1 MGTRCARC
9 CLGTAWPQVLPVLRQ
24 RAGPRG
30 GGGDL
35 PGFKTGSSG
44 VPWRVPQGCLACS
57 ARPSACGC
65 PRTGCG
71 GLQGARLLGRARWG
85 WVRAPLPPCLLG
97 APLLCRL
104 RAVMDKGKLTPG
116 GSCFSSWTAVPAAV
130 PLALKGKRSA
140 RPRASS
146 GQELGVLEQGRAWR
160 GQAGLVLSRAAT
172 GAGMIWGRSATLGAA
187 FALRGDSCA
196 FCCLAG
202 PQSKVS
208 RCQPNE
214 HNCLGTELCIH
225 MSKLCNGLH
234 DCFDGSDEGP
244 HCREQLANCT
254 ALACQHHC
262 VPTLSGPACYCNNS
276 FQLAEDRRSCKDFD
290 ECTVYGT
297 CSQTCTNTE
306 GSYTCSCVEGYLL
319 QPDNRSCK
327 AKNEPVD
334 RPPVLLIA
342 NSQNILATYL
352 SGAPVPNITP
362 TSAKQTTAMDFNY
375 VEDTVCWVHVGDSAS
390 QTILKCAKIPNL
402 KGFVEERSINI
413 SLSLHHVEQMAIDW
427 LTGNFYFV
435 DDIDDRIF
443 VCNKNGV
450 TCVTLLDLELYNPK
464 GIALDP
470 AMGKVFFTD
479 YGQIPKVERCD
490 MDGQN
495 RTKLVDSKIV
505 FPHGITLDLVNRLV
519 YWADAYLDYIEV
531 VDYEGKNRHTI
542 IQGILIE
549 HLYGLTVFENYLYAT
564 NSDNANAQQKTSVI
578 RVNRFN
584 STEYQVV
591 TRVDK
596 GGALHIYHQRRQ
608 PTVRSH
614 ACEPDQFGKPGGCS
628 DICLLGNSHK
638 TRTCRCRSGFSLGSD
653 GKSCKKPEHELFLV
667 YGKGRPGI
675 IRGMDMGAKV
685 PDEHMIPIE
694 NLMNPRALDFHAE
707 TGFIYFADTTSYLIG
722 RQKIDG
728 TERETILKDGIH
740 NVEGIAVDWMGNNLY
755 WTDDGP
761 KKTISVARL
770 EKAAQTRK
778 TLIEGKMT
786 HPRAIVVDPLNG
798 WMYWTDWEEDPKDSK
813 RGKIERA
820 WMDGS
825 NRNVFITSKTVLWPN
840 GLSLDIPAKILYWVD
855 AFYDRIEMVYLNGT
869 ERKIVYEGPELNH
882 AFGLCHYS
890 SFLFW
895 TEYRSGSI
903 YRLDQAS
910 KVVSLLRNERPPI
923 FEIRMYDAQQQQVGS
938 NKCRVNNGGCS
949 SLCLATPRG
958 RQCACAEDQILG
970 VDSVTC
976 QANPSYIPPPQCQ
989 PGEFA
994 CKNNRCIQERW
1005 KCDGD
1010 NDCLD
1015 NSDEAPEL
1023 CHQHT
1028 CPSDRFK
1035 CKNNRC
1041 IPNRWLCDGD
1051 NDCGNNEDE
1060 SNSTCSA
1067 RTCSPNQ
1074 FSCASGRCIPI
1085 SWTCDLDDDCGDR
1098 SDESASCAYPT
1109 CFPLTQF
1116 TCNNGR
1122 CININWRCDNDND
1135 CGDNSDEAGC
1145 SHSCSSNQFKCNS
1158 GRCIPV
1164 HWTCDGDNDCGD
1176 YSDETHANCTNQATR
1191 PPGGCHTDEFQC
1203 RLDGLCIP
1211 MRWRC
1216 DGDTDCMDSS
1226 DEKNC
1231 EGVTHVCDPNV
1242 KFGCK
1247 DSARCISKAWVCDGD
1262 SDCEDNSD
1270 EENCESLVCKPPS
1283 HTCANN
1289 TSICLPPEK
1298 LCDGSDDCGDGSDEG
1313 ELCDQCSLNNGG
1325 CSHNCTVAPGE
1336 GIVCSCPLGMELG
1349 ADNKTCQI
1357 QSYCAKHLKCSQKC
1371 EQDKYNVKCSCY
1383 EGWMLEPDGESCRSL
1398 DPFKPFIIFS
1408 NRHEIRRIDLHRG
1421 DYSVLVPGL
1430 RNTIA
1435 LDFHLNQSSLYWTDV
1450 VEDKIYRGKLL
1461 ENGALTSFEVVIQ
1474 YGLATPEGLAVDWIA
1489 GNIYWVESNLDQIEV
1504 AKLDGTMRTTLL
1516 AGDIE
1521 HPRAIAL
1528 DPRYGIL
1535 FWTDWDASLP
1545 RIEAASMSGAGRR
1558 TIHKETGSG
1567 GWPNGLTVDY
1577 LEKRILW
1584 IDARSDAIYSALYD
1598 GTGHIEVLRGH
1609 EYLSHPFAVTL
1620 YGGEV
1625 YWTDWRT
1632 NTLAKANKWTGH
1644 NVTVVQR
1651 TNTQPF
1657 DLQVYHPSRQPLAPN
1672 PCEANGGKGP
1682 CSHLCLINY
1691 NRTLSCACP
1700 HLMKL
1705 DKDNMT
1711 CYEFKKFLL
1720 YARQME
1726 IRGVDIDNPYY
1737 NYIISFTVP
1746 DIDNV
1751 TVVDYDALEQRIY
1764 WSDVRTQ
1771 TIKRAFINGTGV
1783 ETVVSADLPN
1793 AHGLSVD
1800 WISRNLFW
1808 TSYDANK
1815 KQINVAR
1822 LDGSFKNAVIQG
1834 LDKPHC
1840 LVVHPLRGKL
1850 YWTDGDN
1857 ISVANM
1863 DGSNRTL
1870 LFTNQKGPVGLAID
1884 YPESK
1889 LYWISSGNGTINRC
1903 NLDGSNLEVI
1913 ESVKGQLSKATAL
1926 AIMGDKLWW
1935 ADQASERMGT
1945 CNKKDGTEV
1954 TVLRN
1959 STTLVM
1965 HMKVY
1970 DESIQ
1975 QAGTNPCSMNNGDC
1989 SQLCLPTSETSRS
2002 CMCTAGYSLKSGQ
2015 QSCEGV
2021 GSFLLYSVHEGIRGI
2036 PLDPNDKSDALVP
2049 VSGTSLAVGIDFHA
2063 ENDTIYW
2070 VDMGLST
2077 ISRAKRDQTWREDV
2091 VTNGIGRVEGIAVDW
2106 IAGNIYWTDQGFDV
2120 IEVAR
2125 LNGSFRYVV
2134 ISQGLDKPR
2143 AITVHPEK
2151 GYLFWTEWGQYPRI
2165 ERSRLDG
2172 TERMVLVNVSISWP
2186 NGISVDYEDGKLY
2199 WCDARTDKIE
2209 RIDLETGEN
2218 REVVLSSNNMDMFS
2232 VSVFE
2237 DYIYWS
2243 DRTHANGSIKRG
2255 SKDNATESVSL
2266 RTGIGVQLK
2275 DIKVFNRARQKG
2287 TNICAQNNGG
2297 CQQLCLFRGGGQRTC
2312 ACAHGMLSED
2322 GVSCRD
2328 YDGYLLYSERTILKS
2343 IHLSDENNLNA
2354 PIKPFEDAEHMKNV
2368 IALAFDYRYGSKGSN
2383 RIFYSDI
2390 HFGNIQQINDDGTG
2404 RKTIV
2409 ENVGSVEGLAYHR
2422 GWDTLY
2428 WTSYTTST
2436 ITRHTVDQS
2445 RLGAFERETVITM
2458 SGDDHPR
2465 AFVLDEC
2472 QNLMFWTNWNEQH
2485 PSIMRATLS
2494 GSNVLIIIDQD
2505 IRTPNGLAIDH
2516 RAEKIY
2522 FSDATLDKIERCE
2535 YDGSHRHVILKSEPV
2550 HPFGLAVYGDYIF
2563 WTDWVRR
2570 AVQRANK
2577 YVGTDMKLLRVD
2589 IPQQPMGII
2598 AVANDTDSCE
2608 LSPCRVNN
2616 SGCQDLCLLTPKGHV
2631 NCSCRGERVL
2641 QEDFTCKALN
2651 STCNMHDEFECGNGD
2666 CIDFSRTC
2674 DGVVHCKDKSDEKQ
2688 SYCSSRKC
2696 KKGYLHCMNG
2706 RCIASRY
2713 WCNGV
2718 DDCGDNS
2725 DEVPCNKTSCA
2736 ATEFRCRDGTCIGNS
2751 SRCNQF
2757 IDCEDASDEMNCT
2770 ATDCSGYF
2778 KLGVKGTTFQ
2788 KCEHTSLCYAPSWV
2802 CDGANDCG
2810 DYSDERNCPGGREP
2824 RCPANYFA
2832 CPSGRCIPMTWTC
2845 DKEDDCEN
2853 GEDETHCSERQD
2865 KFCYPVQFECNNHRC
2880 ISKLWVCDGADDCGD
2895 GSDEDSRCR
2904 LTTCSTGSFQCPGT
2918 YVCVP
2923 ERWLCDGDKDCAD
2936 GADETLAAGC
2946 LYNNTCDE
2954 REFMCGNRQCIPK
2967 HFVCD
2972 HDDDCGD
2979 GSDESPECEY
2989 PTCGPHEFRCANGR
3003 CLSNSQWECDG
3014 EFDCHDHSDEAPK
3027 NPRCS
3032 SPENKCNDSFF
3043 LCKNGKCIPEALLCD
3058 NNNDCAD
3065 GSDELNCFI
3074 NECLNKK
3081 MSGCS
3086 QECED
3091 LKIGYKCRCRPGFR
3105 LKDDGKTCID
3115 IDECSTT
3122 YPCSQKC
3129 INTLG
3134 SFKCLCIEGYKLKP
3148 DNPTSCKA
3156 VTDEEPFLIFANRY
3170 YLRKLNLDGSNYTL
3184 LKQGLNNAVAL
3195 DFDYR
3200 EQMIYWTDVTTQGSM
3215 IRRMHING
3223 SNVQVLHRTGLSNP
3237 DGLAVD
3243 WVGGNLYWCDKGR
3256 DTIEVSKL
3264 NGAYRTVLVNSGLRE
3279 PRALVV
3285 DVQNGYLY
3293 WTDWGDHSLIGKIG
3307 MDGTN
3312 RSVIVDTKITWP
3324 NGLTLDYIN
3333 SRIYWADARE
3343 DYIEFASLDGSNR
3356 HTVLS
3361 QDIPH
3366 IFALTLF
3373 EDFIYW
3379 TDWETKSINRAHK
3392 TTGANKTLLI
3402 STLHRPMDIH
3412 IYHPYR
3418 QPDVPN
3424 HPCKTNN
3431 AGCSN
3436 LCLLSPGGGH
3446 KCACPTNFY
3455 LGSDGKTC
3463 VSNCTASQFVCKND
3477 KCIPFW
3483 WKCDTEDDCGDRSDE
3498 PEDCPEFKCRPG
3510 QFQCSTGI
3518 CTNPA
3523 FICDGDNDCQDNSD
3537 EANCDIHVCLPS
3549 QFKCTNTNRCIPGI
3563 FRCNGQDNC
3572 GDGEDEKDCPE
3583 VTCAPNQ
3590 FQCAITKR
3598 CIPRVWVCDRDNDCV
3613 DGSDEPANCT
3623 QMTCGVDEFRCKDSG
3638 RCIPA
3643 RWKCDGEDDCG
3654 DGSDEPKE
3662 ECDERT
3668 CEPYQFRC
3676 KNNRCVPGRWQCD
3689 YDNDCGDNS
3698 DEESCTPRP
3707 CSESEFS
3714 CANGRC
3720 IAGRWK
3726 CDGDHDCADGS
3737 DEKDCTPRCEFDQF
3751 QCKNGHCI
3759 PMRWR
3764 CDADA
3769 DCMDGTDEE
3778 DCGTGVRTCPLDE
3791 FQCNNTLCKPLAWK
3805 CDGEDDCGDNSDEN
3819 PEECLKFQCP
3829 PNRPFRCKNDRV
3841 CLWIGR
3847 QCDGIDNCGDNTDEK
3862 DCESPTAK
3870 PKSCSQDKNE
3880 FLCENKK
3887 CISANLRCN
3896 FFDDCGDG
3904 SDEKSCSHD
3913 HKSYDCMT
3921 NTTMC
3926 GDEAQCIQSQPT
3938 SYCTCRRGFQKV
3950 PDKNS
3955 CQDVNEC
3962 LRFGTCSQL
3971 CNNTKGSHVCSCAK
3985 NFMKTD
3991 NMCKAEGSE
4000 HQILYIADDNKIRS
4014 MYPFNP
4020 NSAYEPAFQGD
4031 ENVRIDAMD
4040 IYVKG
4045 NKIYW
4050 TNWHTGRISY
4060 CELPASSA
4068 ASTASNRNRRQID
4081 GGVTHLNISGL
4092 KMPRGIAIDWV
4103 AGNIYWTDSGRDV
4116 IEVAQMKGENRKTL
4130 ISGMIDEPHA
4140 IVVDPLR
4147 GTMYWSDWGNHP
4159 KIETAAMDGT
4169 LRETLVQ
4176 DNIQWP
4182 TGLAV
4187 DYHNER
4193 LYWADAKLS
4202 VIGSI
4207 RLNGTDPV
4215 VAIDNKKGLSHP
4227 FSIDIFEDYIYGV
4240 TYINNRIFKIHKF
4253 GHKSV
4258 TNLTSGLN
4266 HATDVVLYHQY
4277 KQPEVTNPCDRKKC
4291 EWLCLLSPSGP
4302 VCTCPNGKRL
4312 DNGTCVVIPSP
4323 TASAVVPTTDTCDLV
4338 CLNGGSCFLNARKQA
4353 KCRCQPRY
4361 NGEKCQINQCW
4372 DYCQNGGMC
4381 AASPSGMPTCRC
4393 PTGFTGPR
4401 CNQQVCTDY
4410 CLNNGSCTVNQG
4422 NQPNCRCPPSFIG
4435 DRCQYRQCFDY
4446 CENEGVCQMT
4456 ASGAKQCRCPPQFE
4470 GAQCQENKCS
4480 RCQEGKCSINKQNG
4494 EVSCIC
4500 PDGKVAPSCLTCDDY
4515 CMHGGTCSISDK
4527 TQLPECLCPVGMTGT
4542 RCEDFIVSEQQ
4553 SNRTASIIIPILLL
4567 LILLT
4572 VVAFV
4577 WYKWRI
4583 KGAKGFQHQRMTNGA
4598 MNVEIGNPTYK
4609 MYEGEPDDDVGELLD
4624 ADFAL
4629 DPDKPTNFTNPV
4641 YATLYM
4647 GAHNSRNSLASTDE
4661 KRELLS
4667 RGADDDLADPLA

>member
-1 MGTRCARC
+1 
-9 CLGTAWPQVLPVLRQ
+9 
-24 RAGPRG
+24 
-30 GGGDL
+30 
-35 PGFKTGSSG
+35 
-44 VPWRVPQGCLACS
+44 
-57 ARPSACGC
+57 
-65 PRTGCG
+65 
-71 GLQGARLLGRARWG
+71 
-85 WVRAPLPPCLLG
+85 
-97 APLLCRL
+97 
-104 RAVMDKGKLTPG
+104 
-116 GSCFSSWTAVPAAV
+116 
-130 PLALKGKRSA
+130 
-140 RPRASS
+140 
-146 GQELGVLEQGRAWR
+146 
-160 GQAGLVLSRAAT
+160 
-172 GAGMIWGRSATLGAA
+172 
-187 FALRGDSCA
+187 
-196 FCCLAG
+196 
-202 PQSKVS
+202 
-208 RCQPNE
+208 
-214 HNCLGTELCIH
+214 
-225 MSKLCNGLH
+225 
-234 DCFDGSDEGP
+234 
-244 HCREQLANCT
+244 EQLANCT

-327 AKNEPVD
+327 AKNGEILD
-334 RPPVLLIA
+334 RSVLLLGSSA
-342 NSQNILATYL
+342 NRGLLPY
-352 SGAPVPNITP
+352 V
-362 TSAKQTTAMDFNY
+362 AKQTTAMDFNY
-375 VEDTVCWVHVGDSAS
+375 IEDTVCWVHVGDSAS

-825 NRNVFITSKTVLWPN
+825 NRNIFITSKTVLWPN

-970 VDSVTC
+970 SDSVTC

-1176 YSDETHANCTNQATR
+1176 YSDETHANCTNQGEPQLGCPCAAAQCP
-1191 PPGGCHTDEFQC
+1191 PPGTPGPALGG
-1203 RLDGLCIP
+1203 R
-1211 MRWRC
+1211 
-1216 DGDTDCMDSS
+1216 
-1226 DEKNC
+1226 
-1231 EGVTHVCDPNV
+1231 EGGSEQVPEIT
-1242 KFGCK
+1242 
-1247 DSARCISKAWVCDGD
+1247 KAWVCDGD

-1349 ADNKTCQI
+1349 SDNKTCQI

-1461 ENGALTSFEVVIQ
+1461 ENGGAFEVVIQ

-1705 DKDNMT
+1705 DKDNTT

-1783 ETVVSADLPN
+1783 ETVVSSRLGWRGLAEPGWAGRATELHVVRL
-1793 AHGLSVD
+1793 HGAVGAMCSV
-1800 WISRNLFW
+1800 S
-1808 TSYDANK
+1808 
-1815 KQINVAR
+1815 
-1822 LDGSFKNAVIQG
+1822 
-1834 LDKPHC
+1834 PHWC
-1840 LVVHPLRGKL
+1840 RKL

-1926 AIMGDKLWW
+1926 AIMGNKLWW

-1975 QAGTNPCSMNNGDC
+1975 QAGTNPCSLNNGDC

-2237 DYIYWS
+2237 EYIYWS

-2255 SKDNATESVSL
+2255 NKDNATESVSL

-2287 TNICAQNNGG
+2287 TNICAQSNGG
-2297 CQQLCLFRGGGQRTC
+2297 CQQLCLFRGSGQRTC

-2494 GSNVLIIIDQD
+2494 GANVLIIIDQD

-2516 RAEKIY
+2516 KAEKIY

-2616 SGCQDLCLLTPKGHV
+2616 GGCQDLCLLTPKGHV

-2641 QEDFTCKALN
+2641 QEDLTCKALN
-2651 STCNMHDEFECGNGD
+2651 STCNVHDEFECGNGD

-2736 ATEFRCRDGTCIGNS
+2736 ATEFRCRDGSCIGNS

-2770 ATDCSGYF
+2770 ATDCSSYF

-2810 DYSDERNCPGGREP
+2810 DYSDERNCPGGRKP
-2824 RCPANYFA
+2824 KCPANYFA

-2853 GEDETHCSERQD
+2853 GEDETHCN

-2904 LTTCSTGSFQCPGT
+2904 LTTCSSGSFQCPGT

-3003 CLSNSQWECDG
+3003 CLSNRQWECDG

-3058 NNNDCAD
+3058 NNNDCTD

-3081 MSGCS
+3081 LSGCS

-3134 SFKCLCIEGYKLKP
+3134 SYKCLCIEGYKLKP

-3156 VTDEEPFLIFANRY
+3156 VTGESQEQTQRQGSDEAV
-3170 YLRKLNLDGSNYTL
+3170 STL
-3184 LKQGLNNAVAL
+3184 LPSSQGLNNAVAL

-3223 SNVQVLHRTGLSNP
+3223 SNVNP

-3285 DVQNGYLY
+3285 DVQNG
-3293 WTDWGDHSLIGKIG
+3293 
-3307 MDGTN
+3307 
-3312 RSVIVDTKITWP
+3312 
-3324 NGLTLDYIN
+3324 
-3333 SRIYWADARE
+3333 RIYWADARE

-3356 HTVLS
+3356 HTGESTEAPGAPPGLCVVWALDH

-3613 DGSDEPANCT
+3613 DGSDEPANCS
-3623 QMTCGVDEFRCKDSG
+3623 K
-3638 RCIPA
+3638 
-3643 RWKCDGEDDCG
+3643 
-3654 DGSDEPKE
+3654 
-3662 ECDERT
+3662 
-3668 CEPYQFRC
+3668 
-3676 KNNRCVPGRWQCD
+3676 
-3689 YDNDCGDNS
+3689 
-3698 DEESCTPRP
+3698 
-3707 CSESEFS
+3707 
-3714 CANGRC
+3714 
-3720 IAGRWK
+3720 
-3726 CDGDHDCADGS
+3726 
-3737 DEKDCTPRCEFDQF
+3737 
-3751 QCKNGHCI
+3751 
-3759 PMRWR
+3759 
-3764 CDADA
+3764 
-3769 DCMDGTDEE
+3769 
-3778 DCGTGVRTCPLDE
+3778 
-3791 FQCNNTLCKPLAWK
+3791 KPVW
-3805 CDGEDDCGDNSDEN
+3805 
-3819 PEECLKFQCP
+3819 
-3829 PNRPFRCKNDRV
+3829 
-3841 CLWIGR
+3841 
-3847 QCDGIDNCGDNTDEK
+3847 
-3862 DCESPTAK
+3862 
-3870 PKSCSQDKNE
+3870 
-3880 FLCENKK
+3880 
-3887 CISANLRCN
+3887 
-3896 FFDDCGDG
+3896 
-3904 SDEKSCSHD
+3904 
-3913 HKSYDCMT
+3913 
-3921 NTTMC
+3921 
-3926 GDEAQCIQSQPT
+3926 
-3938 SYCTCRRGFQKV
+3938 
-3950 PDKNS
+3950 
-3955 CQDVNEC
+3955 
-3962 LRFGTCSQL
+3962 
-3971 CNNTKGSHVCSCAK
+3971 
-3985 NFMKTD
+3985 
-3991 NMCKAEGSE
+3991 
-4000 HQILYIADDNKIRS
+4000 
-4014 MYPFNP
+4014 
-4020 NSAYEPAFQGD
+4020 
-4031 ENVRIDAMD
+4031 
-4040 IYVKG
+4040 
-4045 NKIYW
+4045 
-4050 TNWHTGRISY
+4050 
-4060 CELPASSA
+4060 
-4068 ASTASNRNRRQID
+4068 
-4081 GGVTHLNISGL
+4081 GGG
-4092 KMPRGIAIDWV
+4092 
-4103 AGNIYWTDSGRDV
+4103 
-4116 IEVAQMKGENRKTL
+4116 
-4130 ISGMIDEPHA
+4130 
-4140 IVVDPLR
+4140 
-4147 GTMYWSDWGNHP
+4147 
-4159 KIETAAMDGT
+4159 
-4169 LRETLVQ
+4169 
-4176 DNIQWP
+4176 
-4182 TGLAV
+4182 
-4187 DYHNER
+4187 
-4193 LYWADAKLS
+4193 
-4202 VIGSI
+4202 
-4207 RLNGTDPV
+4207 
-4215 VAIDNKKGLSHP
+4215 
-4227 FSIDIFEDYIYGV
+4227 
-4240 TYINNRIFKIHKF
+4240 
-4253 GHKSV
+4253 
-4258 TNLTSGLN
+4258 
-4266 HATDVVLYHQY
+4266 
-4277 KQPEVTNPCDRKKC
+4277 
-4291 EWLCLLSPSGP
+4291 
-4302 VCTCPNGKRL
+4302 
-4312 DNGTCVVIPSP
+4312 
-4323 TASAVVPTTDTCDLV
+4323 
-4338 CLNGGSCFLNARKQA
+4338 GGSGHTETRSSPAAGSRLCVFA
-4353 KCRCQPRY
+4353 C
-4361 NGEKCQINQCW
+4361 
-4372 DYCQNGGMC
+4372 GMAC
-4381 AASPSGMPTCRC
+4381 PGSVPAGPAGSG
-4393 PTGFTGPR
+4393 
-4401 CNQQVCTDY
+4401 
-4410 CLNNGSCTVNQG
+4410 
-4422 NQPNCRCPPSFIG
+4422 
-4435 DRCQYRQCFDY
+4435 
-4446 CENEGVCQMT
+4446 
-4456 ASGAKQCRCPPQFE
+4456 
-4470 GAQCQENKCS
+4470 
-4480 RCQEGKCSINKQNG
+4480 
-4494 EVSCIC
+4494 
-4500 PDGKVAPSCLTCDDY
+4500 
-4515 CMHGGTCSISDK
+4515 
-4527 TQLPECLCPVGMTGT
+4527 
-4542 RCEDFIVSEQQ
+4542 
-4553 SNRTASIIIPILLL
+4553 
-4567 LILLT
+4567 
-4572 VVAFV
+4572 
-4577 WYKWRI
+4577 
-4583 KGAKGFQHQRMTNGA
+4583 
-4598 MNVEIGNPTYK
+4598 
-4609 MYEGEPDDDVGELLD
+4609 
-4624 ADFAL
+4624 
-4629 DPDKPTNFTNPV
+4629 
-4641 YATLYM
+4641 
-4647 GAHNSRNSLASTDE
+4647 
-4661 KRELLS
+4661 
-4667 RGADDDLADPLA
+4667 

>member
-1 MGTRCARC
+1 
-9 CLGTAWPQVLPVLRQ
+9 
-24 RAGPRG
+24 
-30 GGGDL
+30 
-35 PGFKTGSSG
+35 
-44 VPWRVPQGCLACS
+44 
-57 ARPSACGC
+57 
-65 PRTGCG
+65 
-71 GLQGARLLGRARWG
+71 
-85 WVRAPLPPCLLG
+85 
-97 APLLCRL
+97 
-104 RAVMDKGKLTPG
+104 
-116 GSCFSSWTAVPAAV
+116 
-130 PLALKGKRSA
+130 
-140 RPRASS
+140 
-146 GQELGVLEQGRAWR
+146 
-160 GQAGLVLSRAAT
+160 
-172 GAGMIWGRSATLGAA
+172 
-187 FALRGDSCA
+187 
-196 FCCLAG
+196 
-202 PQSKVS
+202 
-208 RCQPNE
+208 
-214 HNCLGTELCIH
+214 
-225 MSKLCNGLH
+225 
-234 DCFDGSDEGP
+234 
-244 HCREQLANCT
+244 
-254 ALACQHHC
+254 
-262 VPTLSGPACYCNNS
+262 
-276 FQLAEDRRSCKDFD
+276 
-290 ECTVYGT
+290 
-297 CSQTCTNTE
+297 
-306 GSYTCSCVEGYLL
+306 
-319 QPDNRSCK
+319 
-327 AKNEPVD
+327 
-334 RPPVLLIA
+334 
-342 NSQNILATYL
+342 
-352 SGAPVPNITP
+352 
-362 TSAKQTTAMDFNY
+362 
-375 VEDTVCWVHVGDSAS
+375 
-390 QTILKCAKIPNL
+390 
-402 KGFVEERSINI
+402 
-413 SLSLHHVEQMAIDW
+413 
-427 LTGNFYFV
+427 
-435 DDIDDRIF
+435 
-443 VCNKNGV
+443 
-450 TCVTLLDLELYNPK
+450 
-464 GIALDP
+464 
-470 AMGKVFFTD
+470 
-479 YGQIPKVERCD
+479 
-490 MDGQN
+490 
-495 RTKLVDSKIV
+495 
-505 FPHGITLDLVNRLV
+505 
-519 YWADAYLDYIEV
+519 
-531 VDYEGKNRHTI
+531 
-542 IQGILIE
+542 
-549 HLYGLTVFENYLYAT
+549 
-564 NSDNANAQQKTSVI
+564 
-578 RVNRFN
+578 
-584 STEYQVV
+584 
-591 TRVDK
+591 
-596 GGALHIYHQRRQ
+596 
-608 PTVRSH
+608 
-614 ACEPDQFGKPGGCS
+614 
-628 DICLLGNSHK
+628 
-638 TRTCRCRSGFSLGSD
+638 
-653 GKSCKKPEHELFLV
+653 
-667 YGKGRPGI
+667 
-675 IRGMDMGAKV
+675 
-685 PDEHMIPIE
+685 
-694 NLMNPRALDFHAE
+694 
-707 TGFIYFADTTSYLIG
+707 
-722 RQKIDG
+722 
-728 TERETILKDGIH
+728 
-740 NVEGIAVDWMGNNLY
+740 
-755 WTDDGP
+755 
-761 KKTISVARL
+761 
-770 EKAAQTRK
+770 
-778 TLIEGKMT
+778 
-786 HPRAIVVDPLNG
+786 
-798 WMYWTDWEEDPKDSK
+798 
-813 RGKIERA
+813 
-820 WMDGS
+820 
-825 NRNVFITSKTVLWPN
+825 
-840 GLSLDIPAKILYWVD
+840 
-855 AFYDRIEMVYLNGT
+855 
-869 ERKIVYEGPELNH
+869 
-882 AFGLCHYS
+882 
-890 SFLFW
+890 
-895 TEYRSGSI
+895 
-903 YRLDQAS
+903 
-910 KVVSLLRNERPPI
+910 
-923 FEIRMYDAQQQQVGS
+923 
-938 NKCRVNNGGCS
+938 
-949 SLCLATPRG
+949 
-958 RQCACAEDQILG
+958 
-970 VDSVTC
+970 
-976 QANPSYIPPPQCQ
+976 
-989 PGEFA
+989 
-994 CKNNRCIQERW
+994 
-1005 KCDGD
+1005 
-1010 NDCLD
+1010 
-1015 NSDEAPEL
+1015 
-1023 CHQHT
+1023 
-1028 CPSDRFK
+1028 
-1035 CKNNRC
+1035 
-1041 IPNRWLCDGD
+1041 
-1051 NDCGNNEDE
+1051 
-1060 SNSTCSA
+1060 
-1067 RTCSPNQ
+1067 
-1074 FSCASGRCIPI
+1074 
-1085 SWTCDLDDDCGDR
+1085 
-1098 SDESASCAYPT
+1098 
-1109 CFPLTQF
+1109 
-1116 TCNNGR
+1116 
-1122 CININWRCDNDND
+1122 
-1135 CGDNSDEAGC
+1135 
-1145 SHSCSSNQFKCNS
+1145 
-1158 GRCIPV
+1158 
-1164 HWTCDGDNDCGD
+1164 
-1176 YSDETHANCTNQATR
+1176 ATR

-1398 DPFKPFIIFS
+1398 GKFSAYPFKPFIIFS

-1705 DKDNMT
+1705 DKDNTT

-1800 WISRNLFW
+1800 WVSRNLFW

-1903 NLDGSNLEVI
+1903 DLDGSNLEVI
-1913 ESVKGQLSKATAL
+1913 ESVRSQLSKATAL

-1975 QAGTNPCSMNNGDC
+1975 QAGTNPCSHNNGDC

-2237 DYIYWS
+2237 EYIYWS

-2255 SKDNATESVSL
+2255 NKDNATESVSL

-2287 TNICAQNNGG
+2287 TNVCAQNNGD

-2494 GSNVLIIIDQD
+2494 GANVLIIIDQD

-2516 RAEKIY
+2516 KAEKIY

-2616 SGCQDLCLLTPKGHV
+2616 GGCQDLCLLTPKGHV

-2641 QEDFTCKALN
+2641 QEDFTCKAVN
-2651 STCNMHDEFECGNGD
+2651 STCNVHEEFECGNGE

-2696 KKGYLHCMNG
+2696 KKGYRHCMNG
-2706 RCIASRY
+2706 RCVASRY
-2713 WCNGV
+2713 WCDGV
-2718 DDCGDNS
+2718 DNCGDNS

-2770 ATDCSGYF
+2770 ATDCSSYF

-2810 DYSDERNCPGGREP
+2810 DYSDERNCPGGRKP
-2824 RCPANYFA
+2824 KCPSNYFA

-2845 DKEDDCEN
+2845 DKEEDCEN
-2853 GEDETHCSERQD
+2853 GEDETQCSERQD

-2904 LTTCSTGSFQCPGT
+2904 LTTCSSGSFQCPGT

-2972 HDDDCGD
+2972 HDNDCGD

-2989 PTCGPHEFRCANGR
+2989 PTCGPHEFRCQNGR
-3003 CLSNSQWECDG
+3003 CLSNRQWECDG

-3043 LCKNGKCIPEALLCD
+3043 LCKNGNCISEALLCD

-3081 MSGCS
+3081 LSGCS

-3134 SFKCLCIEGYKLKP
+3134 SFKCLCTEGYKLRP

-3184 LKQGLNNAVAL
+3184 LKQVRGELGAGAPAVWRGFGDGAGPEGHGSCQL
-3195 DFDYR
+3195 RSLGSWLPRGMADPSKCQ
-3200 EQMIYWTDVTTQGSM
+3200 EVTATTASLGILCQS
-3215 IRRMHING
+3215 
-3223 SNVQVLHRTGLSNP
+3223 LTTLTGRNFCGFQLSISLLLCFTP
-3237 DGLAVD
+3237 
-3243 WVGGNLYWCDKGR
+3243 
-3256 DTIEVSKL
+3256 S
-3264 NGAYRTVLVNSGLRE
+3264 
-3279 PRALVV
+3279 
-3285 DVQNGYLY
+3285 YLY

-3431 AGCSN
+3431 GGCSN

-3751 QCKNGHCI
+3751 KCKNGHCI

-3769 DCMDGTDEE
+3769 DCMDGSDEE
-3778 DCGTGVRTCPLDE
+3778 NCGTGVRTCPLDE

-3819 PEECLKFQCP
+3819 PEEC
-3829 PNRPFRCKNDRV
+3829 
-3841 CLWIGR
+3841 
-3847 QCDGIDNCGDNTDEK
+3847 
-3862 DCESPTAK
+3862 
-3870 PKSCSQDKNE
+3870 
-3880 FLCENKK
+3880 
-3887 CISANLRCN
+3887 
-3896 FFDDCGDG
+3896 
-3904 SDEKSCSHD
+3904 
-3913 HKSYDCMT
+3913 
-3921 NTTMC
+3921 
-3926 GDEAQCIQSQPT
+3926 
-3938 SYCTCRRGFQKV
+3938 
-3950 PDKNS
+3950 
-3955 CQDVNEC
+3955 
-3962 LRFGTCSQL
+3962 
-3971 CNNTKGSHVCSCAK
+3971 
-3985 NFMKTD
+3985 
-3991 NMCKAEGSE
+3991 
-4000 HQILYIADDNKIRS
+4000 
-4014 MYPFNP
+4014 
-4020 NSAYEPAFQGD
+4020 
-4031 ENVRIDAMD
+4031 
-4040 IYVKG
+4040 
-4045 NKIYW
+4045 
-4050 TNWHTGRISY
+4050 
-4060 CELPASSA
+4060 
-4068 ASTASNRNRRQID
+4068 
-4081 GGVTHLNISGL
+4081 
-4092 KMPRGIAIDWV
+4092 
-4103 AGNIYWTDSGRDV
+4103 
-4116 IEVAQMKGENRKTL
+4116 
-4130 ISGMIDEPHA
+4130 
-4140 IVVDPLR
+4140 
-4147 GTMYWSDWGNHP
+4147 
-4159 KIETAAMDGT
+4159 
-4169 LRETLVQ
+4169 
-4176 DNIQWP
+4176 
-4182 TGLAV
+4182 
-4187 DYHNER
+4187 
-4193 LYWADAKLS
+4193 
-4202 VIGSI
+4202 
-4207 RLNGTDPV
+4207 
-4215 VAIDNKKGLSHP
+4215 
-4227 FSIDIFEDYIYGV
+4227 
-4240 TYINNRIFKIHKF
+4240 
-4253 GHKSV
+4253 
-4258 TNLTSGLN
+4258 
-4266 HATDVVLYHQY
+4266 
-4277 KQPEVTNPCDRKKC
+4277 
-4291 EWLCLLSPSGP
+4291 
-4302 VCTCPNGKRL
+4302 
-4312 DNGTCVVIPSP
+4312 
-4323 TASAVVPTTDTCDLV
+4323 
-4338 CLNGGSCFLNARKQA
+4338 
-4353 KCRCQPRY
+4353 
-4361 NGEKCQINQCW
+4361 
-4372 DYCQNGGMC
+4372 
-4381 AASPSGMPTCRC
+4381 
-4393 PTGFTGPR
+4393 
-4401 CNQQVCTDY
+4401 
-4410 CLNNGSCTVNQG
+4410 
-4422 NQPNCRCPPSFIG
+4422 
-4435 DRCQYRQCFDY
+4435 
-4446 CENEGVCQMT
+4446 
-4456 ASGAKQCRCPPQFE
+4456 
-4470 GAQCQENKCS
+4470 
-4480 RCQEGKCSINKQNG
+4480 
-4494 EVSCIC
+4494 
-4500 PDGKVAPSCLTCDDY
+4500 
-4515 CMHGGTCSISDK
+4515 
-4527 TQLPECLCPVGMTGT
+4527 
-4542 RCEDFIVSEQQ
+4542 
-4553 SNRTASIIIPILLL
+4553 
-4567 LILLT
+4567 
-4572 VVAFV
+4572 
-4577 WYKWRI
+4577 
-4583 KGAKGFQHQRMTNGA
+4583 
-4598 MNVEIGNPTYK
+4598 
-4609 MYEGEPDDDVGELLD
+4609 
-4624 ADFAL
+4624 
-4629 DPDKPTNFTNPV
+4629 
-4641 YATLYM
+4641 
-4647 GAHNSRNSLASTDE
+4647 
-4661 KRELLS
+4661 
-4667 RGADDDLADPLA
+4667 

>member
-1 MGTRCARC
+1 
-9 CLGTAWPQVLPVLRQ
+9 
-24 RAGPRG
+24 
-30 GGGDL
+30 
-35 PGFKTGSSG
+35 
-44 VPWRVPQGCLACS
+44 
-57 ARPSACGC
+57 
-65 PRTGCG
+65 
-71 GLQGARLLGRARWG
+71 
-85 WVRAPLPPCLLG
+85 
-97 APLLCRL
+97 
-104 RAVMDKGKLTPG
+104 
-116 GSCFSSWTAVPAAV
+116 
-130 PLALKGKRSA
+130 
-140 RPRASS
+140 
-146 GQELGVLEQGRAWR
+146 
-160 GQAGLVLSRAAT
+160 
-172 GAGMIWGRSATLGAA
+172 
-187 FALRGDSCA
+187 
-196 FCCLAG
+196 
-202 PQSKVS
+202 
-208 RCQPNE
+208 
-214 HNCLGTELCIH
+214 
-225 MSKLCNGLH
+225 
-234 DCFDGSDEGP
+234 
-244 HCREQLANCT
+244 
-254 ALACQHHC
+254 
-262 VPTLSGPACYCNNS
+262 
-276 FQLAEDRRSCKDFD
+276 
-290 ECTVYGT
+290 
-297 CSQTCTNTE
+297 
-306 GSYTCSCVEGYLL
+306 
-319 QPDNRSCK
+319 
-327 AKNEPVD
+327 
-334 RPPVLLIA
+334 
-342 NSQNILATYL
+342 
-352 SGAPVPNITP
+352 
-362 TSAKQTTAMDFNY
+362 
-375 VEDTVCWVHVGDSAS
+375 
-390 QTILKCAKIPNL
+390 
-402 KGFVEERSINI
+402 
-413 SLSLHHVEQMAIDW
+413 
-427 LTGNFYFV
+427 
-435 DDIDDRIF
+435 
-443 VCNKNGV
+443 
-450 TCVTLLDLELYNPK
+450 
-464 GIALDP
+464 
-470 AMGKVFFTD
+470 
-479 YGQIPKVERCD
+479 
-490 MDGQN
+490 
-495 RTKLVDSKIV
+495 
-505 FPHGITLDLVNRLV
+505 
-519 YWADAYLDYIEV
+519 
-531 VDYEGKNRHTI
+531 
-542 IQGILIE
+542 
-549 HLYGLTVFENYLYAT
+549 
-564 NSDNANAQQKTSVI
+564 
-578 RVNRFN
+578 
-584 STEYQVV
+584 
-591 TRVDK
+591 
-596 GGALHIYHQRRQ
+596 
-608 PTVRSH
+608 
-614 ACEPDQFGKPGGCS
+614 
-628 DICLLGNSHK
+628 
-638 TRTCRCRSGFSLGSD
+638 
-653 GKSCKKPEHELFLV
+653 
-667 YGKGRPGI
+667 
-675 IRGMDMGAKV
+675 
-685 PDEHMIPIE
+685 
-694 NLMNPRALDFHAE
+694 
-707 TGFIYFADTTSYLIG
+707 
-722 RQKIDG
+722 
-728 TERETILKDGIH
+728 
-740 NVEGIAVDWMGNNLY
+740 
-755 WTDDGP
+755 
-761 KKTISVARL
+761 
-770 EKAAQTRK
+770 
-778 TLIEGKMT
+778 
-786 HPRAIVVDPLNG
+786 
-798 WMYWTDWEEDPKDSK
+798 
-813 RGKIERA
+813 
-820 WMDGS
+820 
-825 NRNVFITSKTVLWPN
+825 
-840 GLSLDIPAKILYWVD
+840 
-855 AFYDRIEMVYLNGT
+855 
-869 ERKIVYEGPELNH
+869 
-882 AFGLCHYS
+882 
-890 SFLFW
+890 
-895 TEYRSGSI
+895 
-903 YRLDQAS
+903 
-910 KVVSLLRNERPPI
+910 
-923 FEIRMYDAQQQQVGS
+923 
-938 NKCRVNNGGCS
+938 
-949 SLCLATPRG
+949 
-958 RQCACAEDQILG
+958 
-970 VDSVTC
+970 
-976 QANPSYIPPPQCQ
+976 
-989 PGEFA
+989 
-994 CKNNRCIQERW
+994 
-1005 KCDGD
+1005 
-1010 NDCLD
+1010 
-1015 NSDEAPEL
+1015 
-1023 CHQHT
+1023 
-1028 CPSDRFK
+1028 
-1035 CKNNRC
+1035 
-1041 IPNRWLCDGD
+1041 
-1051 NDCGNNEDE
+1051 
-1060 SNSTCSA
+1060 
-1067 RTCSPNQ
+1067 
-1074 FSCASGRCIPI
+1074 
-1085 SWTCDLDDDCGDR
+1085 
-1098 SDESASCAYPT
+1098 
-1109 CFPLTQF
+1109 
-1116 TCNNGR
+1116 
-1122 CININWRCDNDND
+1122 
-1135 CGDNSDEAGC
+1135 
-1145 SHSCSSNQFKCNS
+1145 
-1158 GRCIPV
+1158 
-1164 HWTCDGDNDCGD
+1164 
-1176 YSDETHANCTNQATR
+1176 ATR

-1545 RIEAASMSGAGRR
+1545 RIEAASMSGEGRR

-1705 DKDNMT
+1705 DKDNTT

-1800 WISRNLFW
+1800 WVSRNLFW

-1870 LFTNQKGPVGLAID
+1870 LFTNQKGPVGTDPSMAPRIPHL
-1884 YPESK
+1884 SLLK

-1903 NLDGSNLEVI
+1903 DLDGSNLEVI
-1913 ESVKGQLSKATAL
+1913 ESVRSQLSKATAL

-1975 QAGTNPCSMNNGDC
+1975 QAGTNPCSQNNGDC

-2237 DYIYWS
+2237 EYIYWS

-2255 SKDNATESVSL
+2255 NKDNATESVSL

-2494 GSNVLIIIDQD
+2494 GANVLIIIDQD

-2516 RAEKIY
+2516 KAEKIY

-2616 SGCQDLCLLTPKGHV
+2616 GGCQDLCLLTPKGHV

-2641 QEDFTCKALN
+2641 QEDFTCKAVN
-2651 STCNMHDEFECGNGD
+2651 STCNVHYEFECGNGD

-2706 RCIASRY
+2706 RCVASRY
-2713 WCNGV
+2713 WCDGV
-2718 DDCGDNS
+2718 DNCGDNS

-2770 ATDCSGYF
+2770 ATDCSSYF

-2810 DYSDERNCPGGREP
+2810 DYSDERNCPVGGRKP
-2824 RCPANYFA
+2824 KCPSNYFA

-2853 GEDETHCSERQD
+2853 GEDETQCSERQD

-2904 LTTCSTGSFQCPGT
+2904 LTTCSSGSFQCPGT

-2972 HDDDCGD
+2972 HDNDCGD

-2989 PTCGPHEFRCANGR
+2989 PTCGPHEFRCQNGR
-3003 CLSNSQWECDG
+3003 CLSNRQWECDG

-3032 SPENKCNDSFF
+3032 SPGTCRGHDRVLGGDSRAPTDRCHLPSAENKCNDSFF
-3043 LCKNGKCIPEALLCD
+3043 LCKNGNCISEALLCD

-3081 MSGCS
+3081 LSGCS

-3134 SFKCLCIEGYKLKP
+3134 SYKCLCTEGYKLRP

-3184 LKQGLNNAVAL
+3184 LKQ
-3195 DFDYR
+3195 
-3200 EQMIYWTDVTTQGSM
+3200 
-3215 IRRMHING
+3215 
-3223 SNVQVLHRTGLSNP
+3223 
-3237 DGLAVD
+3237 
-3243 WVGGNLYWCDKGR
+3243 VGGSSCSTPLLSPSTMPDCSKPCPTLDGAATASLGNLCRGLTALTGR
-3256 DTIEVSKL
+3256 NFCGFQLSLSLLFSFTPS
-3264 NGAYRTVLVNSGLRE
+3264 
-3279 PRALVV
+3279 
-3285 DVQNGYLY
+3285 YLY

-3356 HTVLS
+3356 HTGESSGAPAVPAGLGGV
-3361 QDIPH
+3361 QAVGQ
-3366 IFALTLF
+3366 ALG
-3373 EDFIYW
+3373 
-3379 TDWETKSINRAHK
+3379 WEP
-3392 TTGANKTLLI
+3392 GLLG
-3402 STLHRPMDIH
+3402 P
-3412 IYHPYR
+3412 
-3418 QPDVPN
+3418 VPSS
-3424 HPCKTNN
+3424 
-3431 AGCSN
+3431 GCSSVSRGVAAS
-3436 LCLLSPGGGH
+3436 LWEGKVARPLAERPLPSVRATDGPGVDRDLWRQSCSVATRFIAGR
-3446 KCACPTNFY
+3446 
-3455 LGSDGKTC
+3455 GS
-3463 VSNCTASQFVCKND
+3463 SLHQFVCKND

-3537 EANCDIHVCLPS
+3537 EANCGRFPVSPRDPPGPHGTLSPPDRVTSSPDIHVCLPS

-3751 QCKNGHCI
+3751 KCKNGHCI

-3769 DCMDGTDEE
+3769 DCMDGSDEE
-3778 DCGTGVRTCPLDE
+3778 NCGTGVRTCPLDE

-3819 PEECLKFQCP
+3819 PEEC
-3829 PNRPFRCKNDRV
+3829 
-3841 CLWIGR
+3841 
-3847 QCDGIDNCGDNTDEK
+3847 
-3862 DCESPTAK
+3862 
-3870 PKSCSQDKNE
+3870 
-3880 FLCENKK
+3880 
-3887 CISANLRCN
+3887 
-3896 FFDDCGDG
+3896 
-3904 SDEKSCSHD
+3904 
-3913 HKSYDCMT
+3913 
-3921 NTTMC
+3921 
-3926 GDEAQCIQSQPT
+3926 
-3938 SYCTCRRGFQKV
+3938 
-3950 PDKNS
+3950 
-3955 CQDVNEC
+3955 
-3962 LRFGTCSQL
+3962 
-3971 CNNTKGSHVCSCAK
+3971 
-3985 NFMKTD
+3985 
-3991 NMCKAEGSE
+3991 
-4000 HQILYIADDNKIRS
+4000 
-4014 MYPFNP
+4014 
-4020 NSAYEPAFQGD
+4020 
-4031 ENVRIDAMD
+4031 
-4040 IYVKG
+4040 
-4045 NKIYW
+4045 
-4050 TNWHTGRISY
+4050 
-4060 CELPASSA
+4060 
-4068 ASTASNRNRRQID
+4068 
-4081 GGVTHLNISGL
+4081 
-4092 KMPRGIAIDWV
+4092 
-4103 AGNIYWTDSGRDV
+4103 
-4116 IEVAQMKGENRKTL
+4116 
-4130 ISGMIDEPHA
+4130 
-4140 IVVDPLR
+4140 
-4147 GTMYWSDWGNHP
+4147 
-4159 KIETAAMDGT
+4159 
-4169 LRETLVQ
+4169 
-4176 DNIQWP
+4176 
-4182 TGLAV
+4182 
-4187 DYHNER
+4187 
-4193 LYWADAKLS
+4193 
-4202 VIGSI
+4202 
-4207 RLNGTDPV
+4207 
-4215 VAIDNKKGLSHP
+4215 
-4227 FSIDIFEDYIYGV
+4227 
-4240 TYINNRIFKIHKF
+4240 
-4253 GHKSV
+4253 
-4258 TNLTSGLN
+4258 
-4266 HATDVVLYHQY
+4266 
-4277 KQPEVTNPCDRKKC
+4277 
-4291 EWLCLLSPSGP
+4291 
-4302 VCTCPNGKRL
+4302 
-4312 DNGTCVVIPSP
+4312 
-4323 TASAVVPTTDTCDLV
+4323 
-4338 CLNGGSCFLNARKQA
+4338 
-4353 KCRCQPRY
+4353 
-4361 NGEKCQINQCW
+4361 
-4372 DYCQNGGMC
+4372 
-4381 AASPSGMPTCRC
+4381 
-4393 PTGFTGPR
+4393 
-4401 CNQQVCTDY
+4401 
-4410 CLNNGSCTVNQG
+4410 
-4422 NQPNCRCPPSFIG
+4422 
-4435 DRCQYRQCFDY
+4435 
-4446 CENEGVCQMT
+4446 
-4456 ASGAKQCRCPPQFE
+4456 
-4470 GAQCQENKCS
+4470 
-4480 RCQEGKCSINKQNG
+4480 
-4494 EVSCIC
+4494 
-4500 PDGKVAPSCLTCDDY
+4500 
-4515 CMHGGTCSISDK
+4515 
-4527 TQLPECLCPVGMTGT
+4527 
-4542 RCEDFIVSEQQ
+4542 
-4553 SNRTASIIIPILLL
+4553 
-4567 LILLT
+4567 
-4572 VVAFV
+4572 
-4577 WYKWRI
+4577 
-4583 KGAKGFQHQRMTNGA
+4583 
-4598 MNVEIGNPTYK
+4598 
-4609 MYEGEPDDDVGELLD
+4609 
-4624 ADFAL
+4624 
-4629 DPDKPTNFTNPV
+4629 
-4641 YATLYM
+4641 
-4647 GAHNSRNSLASTDE
+4647 
-4661 KRELLS
+4661 
-4667 RGADDDLADPLA
+4667 

>member
-1 MGTRCARC
+1 MPSPRTDVAAGIALGLLYC
-9 CLGTAWPQVLPVLRQ
+9 CLHVVATSVNDAPKTCSPKQFACKDQVTCISKGWRCDGEKDCP
-24 RAGPRG
+24 
-30 GGGDL
+30 D
-35 PGFKTGSSG
+35 GSDE
-44 VPWRVPQGCLACS
+44 
-57 ARPSACGC
+57 
-65 PRTGCG
+65 
-71 GLQGARLLGRARWG
+71 
-85 WVRAPLPPCLLG
+85 APEIC
-97 APLLCRL
+97 
-104 RAVMDKGKLTPG
+104 
-116 GSCFSSWTAVPAAV
+116 
-130 PLALKGKRSA
+130 
-140 RPRASS
+140 
-146 GQELGVLEQGRAWR
+146 
-160 GQAGLVLSRAAT
+160 
-172 GAGMIWGRSATLGAA
+172 
-187 FALRGDSCA
+187 
-196 FCCLAG
+196 
-202 PQSKVS
+202 PQSKIS
-208 RCQPNE
+208 KCQPNE
-214 HNCLGTELCIH
+214 HNCLGTEICIP
-225 MSKLCNGLH
+225 MGKLCNGHH
-234 DCFDGSDEGP
+234 DCSDGSDEGP
-244 HCREQLANCT
+244 FCREYAHNCT
-254 ALACQHHC
+254 ELGCQHHC
-262 VPTLSGPACYCNNS
+262 ARTVTGPVCYCNTS
-276 FQLAEDRRSCKDFD
+276 YQLVEDGKTCKDFD

-297 CSQTCTNTE
+297 CSQTCFNME
-306 GSYTCSCVEGYLL
+306 GSYSCSCVEGYLL
-319 QPDNRSCK
+319 QPDNKSCK

-334 RPPVLLIA
+334 RPTILLIA
-342 NSQNILATYL
+342 STQNILATYL
-352 SGAPVPNITP
+352 NGAAVTTIVP
-362 TSAKQTTAMDFNY
+362 TSTKQTTAMDFNY
-375 VEDTVCWVHVGDSAS
+375 AEETVCWIHMGESPS
-390 QTILKCAKIPNL
+390 QTMLNCAKIPNL

-443 VCNKNGV
+443 VCNRNGD
-450 TCVTLLDLELYNPK
+450 TCVNLLDRELYNPK

-470 AMGKVFFTD
+470 TMGKLFFTD

-505 FPHGITLDLVNRLV
+505 FPHGITLDLVSRLV

-542 IQGILIE
+542 IQGLLIE

-564 NSDNANAQQKTSVI
+564 NTDHANTQQKTSVI

-584 STEYQVV
+584 SSDYNVV

-614 ACEPDQFGKPGGCS
+614 ACEPDQYKKPGGCS
-628 DICLLGNSHK
+628 DICLLANSHK
-638 TRTCRCRSGFSLGSD
+638 ARTCRCRSGFSLGSD

-667 YGKGRPGI
+667 YGRGRPGI
-675 IRGMDMGAKV
+675 IRGMDIGAKV
-685 PDEHMIPIE
+685 QDEHMIPIE

-707 TGFIYFADTTSYLIG
+707 YGFVYFADTTSYLIG

-728 TERETILKDGIH
+728 SARETILKEGIH

-770 EKAAQTRK
+770 EKASQTRK
-778 TLIEGKMT
+778 TIVEGKMT
-786 HPRAIVVDPLNG
+786 HPRAIVVDPLYG
-798 WMYWTDWEEDPKDSK
+798 WMYWTDWEEDPKESK
-813 RGKIERA
+813 RGKIEKA

-825 NRNVFITSKTVLWPN
+825 NRNVFVTSKTVLWPN
-840 GLSLDIPAKILYWVD
+840 GLSIDIPNKILYWVD
-855 AFYDRIEMVYLNGT
+855 AFYDRIEMIYTNGSS
-869 ERKIVYEGPELNH
+869 RKPVYEGQELNH
-882 AFGLCHYS
+882 AFGLCHYGS
-890 SFLFW
+890 YLFW

-903 YRLDQAS
+903 YRLDQVS
-910 KVVSLLRNERPPI
+910 KTVTLLRNERPPI

-938 NKCRVNNGGCS
+938 NACRVNNGGCS
-949 SLCLATPRG
+949 SLCLAVPG
-958 RQCACAEDQILG
+958 SRQCACAEDQILDDDG
-970 VDSVTC
+970 VTC
-976 QANPSYIPPPQCQ
+976 KANPSYIPPPQCQ

-994 CKNNRCIQERW
+994 CKNSRCIQERW

-1035 CKNNRC
+1035 CENNRC

-1051 NDCGNNEDE
+1051 NDCGNSEDE

-1067 RTCSPNQ
+1067 RTCPSNQ
-1074 FSCASGRCIPI
+1074 FSCASGRCIPL

-1098 SDESASCAYPT
+1098 SDESSKCAYPT

-1116 TCNNGR
+1116 TCNSGR

-1135 CGDNSDEAGC
+1135 CGDNSDEDGC
-1145 SHSCSSNQFKCNS
+1145 SHSCSSTQFKCNS
-1158 GRCIPV
+1158 GRCIPE

-1211 MRWRC
+1211 NRWRC
-1216 DGDTDCMDSS
+1216 DGDTDCMDTS

-1231 EGVTHVCDPNV
+1231 DGETRPCDPNV

-1270 EENCESLVCKPPS
+1270 EENCESLVCKSPS

-1298 LCDGSDDCGDGSDEG
+1298 LCDGNDDCGDGSDEG
-1313 ELCDQCSLNNGG
+1313 DLCDQCSLNNGG

-1336 GIVCSCPLGMELG
+1336 GIVCSCPLGMEPG
-1349 ADNKTCQI
+1349 PDNKTCQI
-1357 QSYCAKHLKCSQKC
+1357 QSYCAKHLRCSQRC
-1371 EQDKYNVKCSCY
+1371 EQEKNTVKCSCY
-1383 EGWMLEPDGESCRSL
+1383 EGWMLEADKESCRSL

-1408 NRHEIRRIDLHRG
+1408 NRHEIRRIDLNKW

-1435 LDFHLNQSSLYWTDV
+1435 LDFHLNQSTLYWTDV
-1450 VEDKIYRGKLL
+1450 VEDKIYRGKLS
-1461 ENGALTSFEVVIQ
+1461 ESGALTNFEVIIQ

-1504 AKLDGTMRTTLL
+1504 AKLNGTMRTTLL

-1528 DPRYGIL
+1528 DPRNGIL
-1535 FWTDWDASLP
+1535 FWTDWDSSMP
-1545 RIEAASMSGAGRR
+1545 RIEAASMSGEGRR

-1577 LEKRILW
+1577 LEERILW
-1584 IDARSDAIYSALYD
+1584 IDARSDAIYSAKYD
-1598 GTGHIEVLRGH
+1598 GSGLIEVLKGN

-1644 NVTVVQR
+1644 NVRVVQR

-1657 DLQVYHPSRQPLAPN
+1657 DLQVYHPSRQPQAPN
-1672 PCEANGGKGP
+1672 PCAANDGRGP
-1682 CSHLCLINY
+1682 CSHLCLITY
-1691 NRTLSCACP
+1691 NQSFSCACP

-1705 DKDNMT
+1705 SPDKKT
-1711 CYEFKKFLL
+1711 CLEFRNFLL

-1793 AHGLSVD
+1793 AHGLAVD
-1800 WISRNLFW
+1800 WVSRNLFW

-1840 LVVHPLRGKL
+1840 LVVHPLKGKL

-1857 ISVANM
+1857 ISIANM
-1863 DGSNRTL
+1863 DGNDHKV
-1870 LFTNQKGPVGLAID
+1870 LFTNQKGPVGLSID
-1884 YPESK
+1884 FIDNK
-1889 LYWISSGNGTINRC
+1889 LYWISSGASTINRC
-1903 NLDGSNLEVI
+1903 NLNGTGLEVI
-1913 ESVKGQLSKATAL
+1913 GTMKAYLGKATAL
-1926 AIMGDKLWW
+1926 AIMGNKLWW
-1935 ADQASERMGT
+1935 ADHASDKMGT
-1945 CNKKDGTEV
+1945 CNKKDGSDPR
-1954 TVLRN
+1954 VLRQN
-1959 STTLVM
+1959 TNQVM

-1970 DESIQ
+1970 DEEIQ
-1975 QAGTNPCSMNNGDC
+1975 KGTNNCSVNNGDC
-1989 SQLCLPTSETSRS
+1989 SQLCLPTSETTRS

-2015 QSCEGV
+2015 KTCEGV

-2049 VSGTSLAVGIDFHA
+2049 VSGTSLAVGMDFHA

-2091 VTNGIGRVEGIAVDW
+2091 LTNGIGRVEGIAVDW

-2151 GYLFWTEWGQYPRI
+2151 GYLFWTEWGQHPRI

-2172 TERMVLVNVSISWP
+2172 SERSILVQTSISWP
-2186 NGISVDYEDGKLY
+2186 NGVSIDYEEGKLY

-2209 RIDLETGEN
+2209 RIDLETGKN

-2255 SKDNATESVSL
+2255 NKDNATDSVSL

-2275 DIKVFNRARQKG
+2275 DIKVFNKDRQKG
-2287 TNICAQNNGG
+2287 TNICAVNNGG
-2297 CQQLCLFRGGGQRTC
+2297 CQQLCLYRGNNNRTC
-2312 ACAHGMLSED
+2312 ACAHGMLAEN
-2322 GVSCRD
+2322 GLNCRN

-2343 IHLSDENNLNA
+2343 IHLSDESSLNA
-2354 PIKPFEDAEHMKNV
+2354 PVKPFEDHEHMKNV
-2368 IALAFDYRYGSKGSN
+2368 IALAFHYRESSQGGI

-2390 HFGNIQQINDDGTG
+2390 HFGNIQQINHDGTG
-2404 RKTIV
+2404 RKTVV

-2445 RLGAFERETVITM
+2445 RLGAYDRETVVTM

-2485 PSIMRATLS
+2485 PSIMRATLT
-2494 GSNVLIIIDQD
+2494 GGNVLIIIDKD

-2516 RAEKIY
+2516 KSEKLY

-2535 YDGSHRHVILKSEPV
+2535 YDGTKRYSILKTDPV
-2550 HPFGLAVYGDYIF
+2550 HPFGLAVYGEYIF

-2570 AVQRANK
+2570 AVHRANK
-2577 YVGTDMKLLRVD
+2577 YLGSDLKILRGD

-2598 AVANDTDSCE
+2598 AVANDTNSCE
-2608 LSPCRVNN
+2608 LSPCQTNN
-2616 SGCQDLCLLTPKGHV
+2616 GGCQDICVLTAEGRI
-2631 NCSCRGERVL
+2631 NCTCRGDRII
-2641 QEDFTCKALN
+2641 QEDFTCKSPN
-2651 STCNMHDEFECGNGD
+2651 STCNMYDEFECGNGD
-2666 CIDFSRTC
+2666 CINYSMTC
-2674 DGVVHCKDKSDEKQ
+2674 DGVPHCKDKADEKL
-2688 SYCSSRKC
+2688 SYCRTRHCRKGF
-2696 KKGYLHCMNG
+2696 KHCMNG
-2706 RCIASRY
+2706 RCISSSS
-2713 WCNGV
+2713 WCNEL

-2725 DEVPCNKTSCA
+2725 DEIACKKTNCTS
-2736 ATEFRCRDGTCIGNS
+2736 EEYRCRDGTCIGNS

-2757 IDCEDASDEMNCT
+2757 IDCEDASDEMNCNI
-2770 ATDCSGYF
+2770 TDCSSYF
-2778 KLGVKGTTFQ
+2778 KLGVKGVTF
-2788 KCEHTSLCYAPSWV
+2788 KNCERTSLCYAPSWV
-2802 CDGANDCG
+2802 CDGSNDCG
-2810 DYSDERNCPGGREP
+2810 DFSDEKNCPGVRKP
-2824 RCPANYFA
+2824 KCPVNYFA
-2832 CPSGRCIPMTWTC
+2832 CPNGHCIPMSWTC
-2845 DKEDDCEN
+2845 DKESDCEN
-2853 GEDETHCSERQD
+2853 GADEMHCD
-2865 KFCYPVQFECNNHRC
+2865 KFCTSMQFECSNHRC
-2880 ISKLWVCDGADDCGD
+2880 ISKHWVCDGSDDCGD
-2895 GSDEDSRCR
+2895 KSDEGAICQSN
-2904 LTTCSTGSFQCPGT
+2904 TCSPESFRCPST
-2918 YVCVP
+2918 HVCIP
-2923 ERWLCDGDKDCAD
+2923 RRWLCDGDIDCQD
-2936 GADETLAAGC
+2936 GADESVNVGC
-2946 LYNNTCDE
+2946 LFNNTCDAK
-2954 REFMCGNRQCIPK
+2954 EFMCQNRQCIPK
-2967 HFVCD
+2967 QFVCD
-2972 HDDDCGD
+2972 HDADCSD

-2989 PTCGPHEFRCANGR
+2989 PTCGPDEFRCANGR
-3003 CLSNSQWECDG
+3003 CLVNKQWECDG
-3014 EFDCHDHSDEAPK
+3014 EFDCHDKSDEAPK
-3027 NPRCS
+3027 NPRCTNTES
-3032 SPENKCNDSFF
+3032 KCNETFF
-3043 LCKNGKCIPEALLCD
+3043 LCKNGTCIPDNLLCD
-3058 NNNDCAD
+3058 NNDDCGD

-3074 NECLNKK
+3074 NECLNRKL
-3081 MSGCS
+3081 SGCS

-3091 LKIGYKCRCRPGFR
+3091 QKIGYKCRCRPGFR
-3105 LKDDGKTCID
+3105 LKDDGKTCVD
-3115 IDECSTT
+3115 MDECTTT
-3122 YPCSQKC
+3122 YPCSQWC
-3129 INTLG
+3129 LNTLG
-3134 SFKCLCIEGYKLKP
+3134 SYRCLCIEGYEAR
-3148 DNPTSCKA
+3148 DNNSNSCKVSA
-3156 VTDEEPFLIFANRY
+3156 SADVEEPFLIFANRY
-3170 YLRKLNLDGSNYTL
+3170 YLRKLSLGGTNYTL

-3285 DVQNGYLY
+3285 DVQHGFLY
-3293 WTDWGDHSLIGKIG
+3293 WTDWGDNSLIGKIG

-3312 RSVIVDTKITWP
+3312 RSVIVDSRITWP
-3324 NGLTLDYIN
+3324 NGLTLDYVN

-3343 DYIEFASLDGSNR
+3343 DYIQFANLDGTNR
-3356 HTVLS
+3356 HTVIS

-3373 EDFIYW
+3373 EDYIYW

-3392 TTGANKTLLI
+3392 TTGANKTMLI

-3412 IYHPYR
+3412 IYHLYR

-3424 HPCKTNN
+3424 HPCKMNN
-3431 AGCSN
+3431 GGCSN
-3436 LCLLSPGGGH
+3436 LCLLSPNGGY

-3455 LGSDGKTC
+3455 LGADGKTC

-3498 PEDCPEFKCRPG
+3498 PSDCPEFKCRPG

-3572 GDGEDEKDCPE
+3572 GDGDDEKDCPE

-3590 FQCAITKR
+3590 FQCAVNKR

-3613 DGSDEPANCT
+3613 DASDEPDNCT

-3654 DGSDEPKE
+3654 DSSDEPKE

-3698 DEESCTPRP
+3698 DEETCTPRP

-3726 CDGDHDCADGS
+3726 CDGDHDCIDGS
-3737 DEKDCTPRCEFDQF
+3737 DEKDCKVRCEPDQF
-3751 QCKNGHCI
+3751 QCNNGHCI
-3759 PMRWR
+3759 PHRWH

-3769 DCMDGTDEE
+3769 DCMDGSDEE
-3778 DCGTGVRTCPLDE
+3778 NCHNTVRTCPMDE
-3791 FQCNNTLCKPLAWK
+3791 FQCHNTLCKPLAWK
-3805 CDGEDDCGDNSDEN
+3805 CDGEDDCGDNSDEK
-3819 PEECLKFQCP
+3819 PEECLKFTCP
-3829 PNRPFRCKNDRV
+3829 PFRQFRCRNDRV
-3841 CLWIGR
+3841 CLSMAR
-3847 QCDGIDNCGDNTDEK
+3847 VCDGIDNCGDGTDEEHC
-3862 DCESPTAK
+3862 DTK
-3870 PKSCSQDKNE
+3870 PKSCDMEKEEFQCKN
-3880 FLCENKK
+3880 NK
-3887 CISANLRCN
+3887 CISSSRRCDL
-3896 FFDDCGDG
+3896 FDDCGDG
-3904 SDEKSCSHD
+3904 SDEESCYPDLKINGCHGNSTICGEEMKCVH
-3913 HKSYDCMT
+3913 T
-3921 NTTMC
+3921 QTTV
-3926 GDEAQCIQSQPT
+3926 
-3938 SYCTCRRGFQKV
+3938 YCTCQNGFQKI
-3950 PDKNS
+3950 PGSNACKDI
-3955 CQDVNEC
+3955 NEC
-3962 LRFGTCSQL
+3962 LTFGTCSQI
-3971 CNNTKGSHVCSCAK
+3971 CNNTKGSHMCTCAK
-3985 NFMKTD
+3985 NFIKST
-3991 NMCKAEGSE
+3991 NHSCKADGSN
-4000 HQILYIADDNKIRS
+4000 QVLYIADDNEIRS
-4014 MYPFNP
+4014 LYPFNP
-4020 NSAYEPAFQGD
+4020 NSAYEQAFRGD

-4040 IYVKG
+4040 VYVKG
-4045 NKIYW
+4045 NKIFW
-4050 TNWHTGRISY
+4050 SNWHTGKISY
-4060 CELPASSA
+4060 RELHSTSST
-4068 ASTASNRNRRQID
+4068 SSNRNKRQID
-4081 GGVTHLNISGL
+4081 EGVTDLNIPGL

-4116 IEVAQMKGENRKTL
+4116 IEVAQMKGEHRKTL

-4169 LRETLVQ
+4169 LRETLVE

-4187 DYHNER
+4187 DYYNER

-4202 VIGSI
+4202 IICSI

-4215 VAIDNKKGLSHP
+4215 VAISNKKGLTHP

-4240 TYINNRIFKIHKF
+4240 TYINNLIFKVHKF
-4253 GHKSV
+4253 GHGPI
-4258 TNLTSGLN
+4258 TNLTWGIN
-4266 HATDVVLYHQY
+4266 HVTDVVLHHQY

-4302 VCTCPNGKRL
+4302 VCTCPNGRRL
-4312 DNGTCVVIPSP
+4312 DNGTCMLIPSP
-4323 TASAVVPTTDTCDLV
+4323 TLSPDASTPESCTLE
-4338 CLNGGSCFLNARKQA
+4338 CLNGGKCFLNARKQP
-4353 KCRCQPRY
+4353 KCRCSSSY
-4361 NGEKCQINQCW
+4361 DGERCEIYQCR
-4372 DYCQNGGMC
+4372 DYCKNGGIC
-4381 AASPSGMPTCRC
+4381 APSLTGMPTCRC
-4393 PTGFTGPR
+4393 PNGFTGSQ
-4401 CNQQVCTDY
+4401 CQQEVCTSDH
-4410 CLNNGSCTVNQG
+4410 CQNNGSCTVNQG
-4422 NQPNCRCPPSFIG
+4422 NQPNCRCLPDYTG
-4435 DRCQYRQCFDY
+4435 DKCQYRKCKGY
-4446 CENEGVCQMT
+4446 CENGICQMLANGT
-4456 ASGAKQCRCPPQFE
+4456 KQCRCNPEYE
-4470 GAQCQENKCS
+4470 GTKCEIHRCS
-4480 RCQEGKCSINKQNG
+4480 RCKDGKCDTRNG
-4494 EVSCIC
+4494 EVICSCL
-4500 PDGKVAPSCLTCDDY
+4500 DGRIAKTCLTCDNY
-4515 CMHGGTCSISDK
+4515 CLNGGVCTMNRQTDM
-4527 TQLPECLCPVGMTGT
+4527 PECQCPAEMTGPT
-4542 RCEDFIVSEQQ
+4542 CNVFVGVENRSSSTVSIV
-4553 SNRTASIIIPILLL
+4553 IPIVLV
-4567 LILLT
+4567 ILL
-4572 VVAFV
+4572 VLLVMVGAYF
-4577 WYKWRI
+4577 WYRHRMS
-4583 KGAKGFQHQRMTNGA
+4583 GAKGFQHQRMTNGA

-4609 MYEGEPDDDVGELLD
+4609 MYEGEQDDDGGDLLD
-4624 ADFAL
+4624 ADFTL

-4647 GAHNSRNSLASTDE
+4647 GAHNSRHSLASTDE

-4667 RGADDDLADPLA
+4667 RGGEDDFSDPLA

>member
-1 MGTRCARC
+1 PTSRHCEG
-9 CLGTAWPQVLPVLRQ
+9 V
-24 RAGPRG
+24 RAMLW
-30 GGGDL
+30 DC
-35 PGFKTGSSG
+35 
-44 VPWRVPQGCLACS
+44 QGCQGTS
-57 ARPSACGC
+57 VC
-65 PRTGCG
+65 PGHE
-71 GLQGARLLGRARWG
+71 WS
-85 WVRAPLPPCLLG
+85 LP
-97 APLLCRL
+97 
-104 RAVMDKGKLTPG
+104 
-116 GSCFSSWTAVPAAV
+116 
-130 PLALKGKRSA
+130 
-140 RPRASS
+140 
-146 GQELGVLEQGRAWR
+146 
-160 GQAGLVLSRAAT
+160 
-172 GAGMIWGRSATLGAA
+172 
-187 FALRGDSCA
+187 
-196 FCCLAG
+196 
-202 PQSKVS
+202 SKVS

-244 HCREQLANCT
+244 HCRGRFGGPRKGG
-254 ALACQHHC
+254 
-262 VPTLSGPACYCNNS
+262 VPRGCATPEELEMVSVNAWTWEMQPWS
-276 FQLAEDRRSCKDFD
+276 RTWPE
-290 ECTVYGT
+290 E
-297 CSQTCTNTE
+297 E
-306 GSYTCSCVEGYLL
+306 GSLGCPCPGELEMVSERCWRCSGDPLDRVPL
-319 QPDNRSCK
+319 QIQP
-327 AKNEPVD
+327 
-334 RPPVLLIA
+334 
-342 NSQNILATYL
+342 
-352 SGAPVPNITP
+352 
-362 TSAKQTTAMDFNY
+362 
-375 VEDTVCWVHVGDSAS
+375 W
-390 QTILKCAKIPNL
+390 
-402 KGFVEERSINI
+402 
-413 SLSLHHVEQMAIDW
+413 SLSLHAGQILSRGADPNAFMAPMGSFLGHAGVCHPGGLLALSLPSSPPFPSCPGPDVEQMAIDW

-443 VCNKNGV
+443 VCNKNGD

-542 IQGILIE
+542 IQGILVSGAGGE
-549 HLYGLTVFENYLYAT
+549 GAKLGCCWSAAGTLE
-564 NSDNANAQQKTSVI
+564 AQQRTSPLCV
-578 RVNRFN
+578 
-584 STEYQVV
+584 
-591 TRVDK
+591 
-596 GGALHIYHQRRQ
+596 A
-608 PTVRSH
+608 VRSH

-638 TRTCRCRSGFSLGSD
+638 SRTCRCRSGFSLGSD

-825 NRNVFITSKTVLWPN
+825 NRNIFITSKTVLWPN

-855 AFYDRIEMVYLNGT
+855 AYYDRIEMVYLNGT
-869 ERKIVYEGPELNH
+869 DRKIVYEGPELNH

-890 SFLFW
+890 NFLFW

-903 YRLDQAS
+903 YRLEQAS
-910 KVVSLLRNERPPI
+910 KAVSLLRNERPPI

-970 VDSVTC
+970 SDSVTC

-1015 NSDEAPEL
+1015 NSDE
-1023 CHQHT
+1023 
-1028 CPSDRFK
+1028 
-1035 CKNNRC
+1035 
-1041 IPNRWLCDGD
+1041 
-1051 NDCGNNEDE
+1051 
-1060 SNSTCSA
+1060 SNSTCSGEDPA
-1067 RTCSPNQ
+1067 LPSGSLRRAPRTCSPNQ

-1461 ENGALTSFEVVIQ
+1461 ENGGEDFEVVIQ

-1545 RIEAASMSGAGRR
+1545 RIEAASMSGEGRR

-1705 DKDNMT
+1705 DKDNTT

-1800 WISRNLFW
+1800 WVSRNLFW

-1903 NLDGSNLEVI
+1903 DLDGSNLEVI
-1913 ESVKGQLSKATAL
+1913 ESLRSQLSKATAL

-1975 QAGTNPCSMNNGDC
+1975 QAGTNPCSQNNGDC
-1989 SQLCLPTSETSRS
+1989 SQLCLPTSESSRS

-2015 QSCEGV
+2015 QSCE
-2021 GSFLLYSVHEGIRGI
+2021 
-2036 PLDPNDKSDALVP
+2036 
-2049 VSGTSLAVGIDFHA
+2049 

-2237 DYIYWS
+2237 EYIYWS

-2255 SKDNATESVSL
+2255 NKDNATESVSL

-2287 TNICAQNNGG
+2287 TNVCAQNNGG

-2494 GSNVLIIIDQD
+2494 GANVLIIIDQD

-2516 RAEKIY
+2516 KAEKIY

-2616 SGCQDLCLLTPKGHV
+2616 GGCQDLCLLTPKGHV

-2641 QEDFTCKALN
+2641 QEDFTCKAVN
-2651 STCNMHDEFECGNGD
+2651 STCNVHEEFECGNGE

-2674 DGVVHCKDKSDEKQ
+2674 DGVVNCKDKSDEKQ

-2696 KKGYLHCMNG
+2696 KKGFLHCMNG
-2706 RCIASRY
+2706 RCVASRY
-2713 WCNGV
+2713 WCDGV
-2718 DDCGDNS
+2718 DNCGDNS

-2757 IDCEDASDEMNCT
+2757 IDCEDASDEMNCSECP
-2770 ATDCSGYF
+2770 AAAPAPPQLWGCSCSRGWQQ
-2778 KLGVKGTTFQ
+2778 GAGIWDGEETPA
-2788 KCEHTSLCYAPSWV
+2788 EHGQAGPAGLQ
-2802 CDGANDCG
+2802 
-2810 DYSDERNCPGGREP
+2810 EP
-2824 RCPANYFA
+2824 RGC
-2832 CPSGRCIPMTWTC
+2832 
-2845 DKEDDCEN
+2845 
-2853 GEDETHCSERQD
+2853 
-2865 KFCYPVQFECNNHRC
+2865 
-2880 ISKLWVCDGADDCGD
+2880 CGVVVPQ
-2895 GSDEDSRCR
+2895 GWC
-2904 LTTCSTGSFQCPGT
+2904 GT
-2918 YVCVP
+2918 
-2923 ERWLCDGDKDCAD
+2923 RW
-2936 GADETLAAGC
+2936 
-2946 LYNNTCDE
+2946 
-2954 REFMCGNRQCIPK
+2954 
-2967 HFVCD
+2967 
-2972 HDDDCGD
+2972 
-2979 GSDESPECEY
+2979 
-2989 PTCGPHEFRCANGR
+2989 CGPEEDPQL
-3003 CLSNSQWECDG
+3003 LSSVWGLFQEVRT
-3014 EFDCHDHSDEAPK
+3014 K
-3027 NPRCS
+3027 N
-3032 SPENKCNDSFF
+3032 KVGFF
-3043 LCKNGKCIPEALLCD
+3043 LLIPIT
-3058 NNNDCAD
+3058 
-3065 GSDELNCFI
+3065 SD
-3074 NECLNKK
+3074 
-3081 MSGCS
+3081 SS
-3086 QECED
+3086 
-3091 LKIGYKCRCRPGFR
+3091 
-3105 LKDDGKTCID
+3105 
-3115 IDECSTT
+3115 
-3122 YPCSQKC
+3122 
-3129 INTLG
+3129 
-3134 SFKCLCIEGYKLKP
+3134 
-3148 DNPTSCKA
+3148 
-3156 VTDEEPFLIFANRY
+3156 
-3170 YLRKLNLDGSNYTL
+3170 
-3184 LKQGLNNAVAL
+3184 
-3195 DFDYR
+3195 
-3200 EQMIYWTDVTTQGSM
+3200 W
-3215 IRRMHING
+3215 
-3223 SNVQVLHRTGLSNP
+3223 QVLHRTGLSNP

-3285 DVQNGYLY
+3285 DVYLY

-3431 AGCSN
+3431 GGCSN

-3613 DGSDEPANCT
+3613 DGSDEPANCSKAPVWGGGSARCEMPT
-3623 QMTCGVDEFRCKDSG
+3623 LGTSVCCRGGNICSIPGQFYLSPCSVLPQFLLCPSSVPAQSLWAMADALGVSVPLGSSSMTCGVDEFRCKDSG

-3662 ECDERT
+3662 ECGE
-3668 CEPYQFRC
+3668 
-3676 KNNRCVPGRWQCD
+3676 W
-3689 YDNDCGDNS
+3689 
-3698 DEESCTPRP
+3698 RP
-3707 CSESEFS
+3707 WGQAS
-3714 CANGRC
+3714 G
-3720 IAGRWK
+3720 I
-3726 CDGDHDCADGS
+3726 
-3737 DEKDCTPRCEFDQF
+3737 
-3751 QCKNGHCI
+3751 
-3759 PMRWR
+3759 
-3764 CDADA
+3764 
-3769 DCMDGTDEE
+3769 
-3778 DCGTGVRTCPLDE
+3778 
-3791 FQCNNTLCKPLAWK
+3791 CKPELLHAWICPK
-3805 CDGEDDCGDNSDEN
+3805 HPGAISM
-3819 PEECLKFQCP
+3819 KFQCP

-3880 FLCENKK
+3880 FLCGNKK

-3904 SDEKSCSHD
+3904 SDEESCSHE
-3913 HKSYDCMT
+3913 HKSYDCKT

-3926 GDEAQCIQSQPT
+3926 GDEAHCVQSQST

-3950 PDKNS
+3950 
-3955 CQDVNEC
+3955 
-3962 LRFGTCSQL
+3962 
-3971 CNNTKGSHVCSCAK
+3971 
-3985 NFMKTD
+3985 
-3991 NMCKAEGSE
+3991 
-4000 HQILYIADDNKIRS
+4000 
-4014 MYPFNP
+4014 
-4020 NSAYEPAFQGD
+4020 
-4031 ENVRIDAMD
+4031 
-4040 IYVKG
+4040 
-4045 NKIYW
+4045 
-4050 TNWHTGRISY
+4050 
-4060 CELPASSA
+4060 
-4068 ASTASNRNRRQID
+4068 
-4081 GGVTHLNISGL
+4081 
-4092 KMPRGIAIDWV
+4092 
-4103 AGNIYWTDSGRDV
+4103 
-4116 IEVAQMKGENRKTL
+4116 
-4130 ISGMIDEPHA
+4130 
-4140 IVVDPLR
+4140 
-4147 GTMYWSDWGNHP
+4147 
-4159 KIETAAMDGT
+4159 
-4169 LRETLVQ
+4169 
-4176 DNIQWP
+4176 
-4182 TGLAV
+4182 
-4187 DYHNER
+4187 
-4193 LYWADAKLS
+4193 
-4202 VIGSI
+4202 
-4207 RLNGTDPV
+4207 
-4215 VAIDNKKGLSHP
+4215 
-4227 FSIDIFEDYIYGV
+4227 
-4240 TYINNRIFKIHKF
+4240 
-4253 GHKSV
+4253 
-4258 TNLTSGLN
+4258 TS
-4266 HATDVVLYHQY
+4266 
-4277 KQPEVTNPCDRKKC
+4277 
-4291 EWLCLLSPSGP
+4291 
-4302 VCTCPNGKRL
+4302 
-4312 DNGTCVVIPSP
+4312 
-4323 TASAVVPTTDTCDLV
+4323 
-4338 CLNGGSCFLNARKQA
+4338 
-4353 KCRCQPRY
+4353 
-4361 NGEKCQINQCW
+4361 
-4372 DYCQNGGMC
+4372 
-4381 AASPSGMPTCRC
+4381 
-4393 PTGFTGPR
+4393 
-4401 CNQQVCTDY
+4401 
-4410 CLNNGSCTVNQG
+4410 
-4422 NQPNCRCPPSFIG
+4422 CPPSCGERG
-4435 DRCQYRQCFDY
+4435 DSPTP
-4446 CENEGVCQMT
+4446 N
-4456 ASGAKQCRCPPQFE
+4456 CPP
-4470 GAQCQENKCS
+4470 
-4480 RCQEGKCSINKQNG
+4480 
-4494 EVSCIC
+4494 C
-4500 PDGKVAPSCLTCDDY
+4500 PQALTVPCLPPS
-4515 CMHGGTCSISDK
+4515 G
-4527 TQLPECLCPVGMTGT
+4527 
-4542 RCEDFIVSEQQ
+4542 
-4553 SNRTASIIIPILLL
+4553 TASIVIPILLL

-4577 WYKWRI
+4577 C
-4583 KGAKGFQHQRMTNGA
+4583 AKGFQHQRMTNGA

-4629 DPDKPTNFTNPV
+4629 DPDKV
-4641 YATLYM
+4641 
-4647 GAHNSRNSLASTDE
+4647 
-4661 KRELLS
+4661 
-4667 RGADDDLADPLA
+4667 RGAGGSAGCWPGTPPALRLSPRSGHPLCSVPSAQALL

>member
-1 MGTRCARC
+1 MLAHRVKMTGPWLLL
-9 CLGTAWPQVLPVLRQ
+9 LGFLHTLIGVSPIFALEEDSIKAKAPNSPSAAW
-24 RAGPRG
+24 
-30 GGGDL
+30 
-35 PGFKTGSSG
+35 
-44 VPWRVPQGCLACS
+44 VPQP
-57 ARPSACGC
+57 RPT
-65 PRTGCG
+65 PPTGRD
-71 GLQGARLLGRARWG
+71 LNAWNRLK
-85 WVRAPLPPCLLG
+85 
-97 APLLCRL
+97 
-104 RAVMDKGKLTPG
+104 DQ
-116 GSCFSSWTAVPAAV
+116 
-130 PLALKGKRSA
+130 PLALSEEVDVNIAPVPKFGEQALESSTSQILSPKTCSPKQFACKDQITCISKG
-140 RPRASS
+140 
-146 GQELGVLEQGRAWR
+146 WR
-160 GQAGLVLSRAAT
+160 CDGEKDCPDGSDESPD
-172 GAGMIWGRSATLGAA
+172 I
-187 FALRGDSCA
+187 C
-196 FCCLAG
+196 

-214 HNCLGTELCIH
+214 HNCLGTEHCIP
-225 MSKLCNGLH
+225 MTELCNGEN
-234 DCFDGSDEGP
+234 DCVDGSDEGV
-244 HCREQLANCT
+244 HCREFLTNCST
-254 ALACQHHC
+254 MGCQHHC
-262 VPTLSGPACYCNNS
+262 VPTLNGPACYCNSS
-276 FQLAEDRRSCKDFD
+276 FQLAEDGKSCKDFD

-297 CSQTCTNTE
+297 CSQTCANHH
-306 GSYTCSCVEGYLL
+306 GSYICSCVEGYLL
-319 QPDNRSCK
+319 QPDHKSCK

-334 RPPVLLIA
+334 RPTILLIA
-342 NSQNILATYL
+342 NSQNILATFL
-352 SGAPVPNITP
+352 SGVPVPNITP
-362 TSAKQTTAMDFNY
+362 TSTKQTTAMDFNY
-375 VEDTVCWVHVGDSAS
+375 AEDTVCWVHVGDSAS

-443 VCNKNGV
+443 VCNKNGD

-470 AMGKVFFTD
+470 TMGKVFFTD

-542 IQGILIE
+542 IQGFLIE

-584 STEYQVV
+584 SSDYQVV

-608 PTVRSH
+608 PKVRSH
-614 ACEPDQFGKPGGCS
+614 ACEQDQLGKPGGCS

-728 TERETILKDGIH
+728 TDRETILKDGIH

-770 EKAAQTRK
+770 QKAAQTRK

-820 WMDGS
+820 WMDGT

-840 GLSLDIPAKILYWVD
+840 GLSLDIPAKVLYWVD
-855 AFYDRIEMVYLNGT
+855 AFYDRIEMVLLNGT
-869 ERKIVYEGPELNH
+869 ERKIVYDGNELNH
-882 AFGLCHYS
+882 AFGLCHYGK
-890 SFLFW
+890 FLFW

-903 YRLDQAS
+903 YRLDQVTKA
-910 KVVSLLRNERPPI
+910 VTLLRNERPPI

-938 NKCRVNNGGCS
+938 NSCRVNNGGCS
-949 SLCLATPRG
+949 SLCLAIPKS

-970 VDSVTC
+970 PDSVTC

-1035 CKNNRC
+1035 CENNRC

-1067 RTCSPNQ
+1067 RTCPPNQ
-1074 FSCASGRCIPI
+1074 FSCATGRCIPM

-1098 SDESASCAYPT
+1098 SDESATCAYPT

-1116 TCNNGR
+1116 TCHNGR

-1135 CGDNSDEAGC
+1135 CGD
-1145 SHSCSSNQFKCNS
+1145 NQFKCNS

-1191 PPGGCHTDEFQC
+1191 PPGGCHADEFQC
-1203 RLDGLCIP
+1203 RLDALCIP

-1231 EGVTHVCDPNV
+1231 EGVTHACDPNV

-1298 LCDGSDDCGDGSDEG
+1298 LCDGNNDCGDGSDEG
-1313 ELCDQCSLNNGG
+1313 KLCDLCSLNNGG

-1336 GIVCSCPLGMELG
+1336 GIACSCPLGMELG

-1383 EGWMLEPDGESCRSL
+1383 EGWMLEPDGESCRSM

-1408 NRHEIRRIDLHRG
+1408 NRHEIRRIDLHKG

-1450 VEDKIYRGKLL
+1450 VEDKIYRGKLH

-1504 AKLDGTMRTTLL
+1504 AKLDGTMRSTLL

-1528 DPRYGIL
+1528 DPRDGIL

-1545 RIEAASMSGAGRR
+1545 RIEAASMSGEGRR
-1558 TIHKETGSG
+1558 VIHKETGSG

-1598 GTGHIEVLRGH
+1598 GSGHIEVLRGH

-1672 PCEANGGKGP
+1672 PCEANGGRGR

-1691 NRTLSCACP
+1691 NSTYSCACP

-1705 DKDNMT
+1705 DKDNTT
-1711 CYEFKKFLL
+1711 CYEFRKFLL

-1726 IRGVDIDNPYY
+1726 IRGVDIDSPYY

-1751 TVVDYDALEQRIY
+1751 TVVDYDAVERRIY

-1783 ETVVSADLPN
+1783 ETCLQVDLPN
-1793 AHGLSVD
+1793 AHGLAVD

-1840 LVVHPLRGKL
+1840 LVVHPHKGKL

-1857 ISVANM
+1857 LNIANM
-1863 DGSNRTL
+1863 DGGNRSM
-1870 LFTNQKGPVGLAID
+1870 LFSNQKGPVGLSID
-1884 YPESK
+1884 YQESK

-1903 NLDGSNLEVI
+1903 NLDGSGFEVLE
-1913 ESVKGQLSKATAL
+1913 SMKSHLRKATAL

-1935 ADQASERMGT
+1935 ADQAAEKMGT
-1945 CNKKDGTEV
+1945 CNKKDGSEAA
-1954 TVLRN
+1954 VLRN

-1975 QAGTNPCSMNNGDC
+1975 QLGTNPCSINNGDC

-2002 CMCTAGYSLKSGQ
+2002 CMCTAGYSLKTGQ

-2063 ENDTIYW
+2063 
-2070 VDMGLST
+2070 
-2077 ISRAKRDQTWREDV
+2077 
-2091 VTNGIGRVEGIAVDW
+2091 
-2106 IAGNIYWTDQGFDV
+2106 GNIYWTDQGFDV

-2151 GYLFWTEWGQYPRI
+2151 GL
-2165 ERSRLDG
+2165 
-2172 TERMVLVNVSISWP
+2172 
-2186 NGISVDYEDGKLY
+2186 DGKLY

-2209 RIDLETGEN
+2209 RIDLETGDN

-2255 SKDNATESVSL
+2255 SKDNASEIVSL

-2287 TNICAQNNGG
+2287 TNVCAQNNGG
-2297 CQQLCLFRGGGQRTC
+2297 CQQLCLFRGGEQRTC
-2312 ACAHGMLSED
+2312 ACAHGMLAED
-2322 GVSCRD
+2322 GVSCRE

-2354 PIKPFEDAEHMKNV
+2354 PIKPFEDSDHMKNV

-2404 RKTIV
+2404 RRTIV
-2409 ENVGSVEGLAYHR
+2409 DNVGSVEGLAYHR

-2436 ITRHTVDQS
+2436 ITRHTVNQT
-2445 RLGAFERETVITM
+2445 RPGAFERDTVITM

-2485 PSIMRATLS
+2485 PSIMRASLS
-2494 GSNVLIIIDQD
+2494 GANMITIIDKD

-2516 RAEKIY
+2516 KAEKIY

-2535 YDGSHRHVILKSEPV
+2535 YDGS
-2550 HPFGLAVYGDYIF
+2550 
-2563 WTDWVRR
+2563 
-2570 AVQRANK
+2570 QRQR
-2577 YVGTDMKLLRVD
+2577 T
-2589 IPQQPMGII
+2589 
-2598 AVANDTDSCE
+2598 
-2608 LSPCRVNN
+2608 
-2616 SGCQDLCLLTPKGHV
+2616 
-2631 NCSCRGERVL
+2631 L
-2641 QEDFTCKALN
+2641 QEDLSCRAAN
-2651 STCNMHDEFECGNGD
+2651 STCHVHTEFECGNGD

-2674 DGVVHCKDKSDEKQ
+2674 DGVAQCKDKSDEKQ
-2688 SYCSSRKC
+2688 SYCNNRKC
-2696 KKGYLHCMNG
+2696 KKGYFHCINK
-2706 RCIASRY
+2706 RCVANRFL
-2713 WCNGV
+2713 CNGA

-2725 DEVPCNKTSCA
+2725 DEVACNKTSCA
-2736 ATEFRCRDGTCIGNS
+2736 ATEFRCRDGTCISNS
-2751 SRCNQF
+2751 SRCNQH

-2770 ATDCSGYF
+2770 ATDCSSFF
-2778 KLGVKGTTFQ
+2778 KLGVKDTTFL
-2788 KCEHTSLCYAPSWV
+2788 KCEHTSLCYAQSWV
-2802 CDGANDCG
+2802 CDGSNDCG
-2810 DYSDERNCPGGREP
+2810 DYSDEQNCPGIVRKSK
-2824 RCPANYFA
+2824 CPANYFT

-2845 DKEDDCEN
+2845 DKENDCEN
-2853 GEDETHCSERQD
+2853 GEDETHCN
-2865 KFCYPVQFECNNHRC
+2865 KFCFPGKFECNNHRC

-2895 GSDEDSRCR
+2895 GSDEDHRCS
-2904 LTTCSTGSFQCPGT
+2904 LTTCAAGSFQCPNT

-2936 GADETLAAGC
+2936 GSDESLAAGC

-2954 REFMCGNRQCIPK
+2954 REFMCNNRQCIPK
-2967 HFVCD
+2967 HLVCD
-2972 HDDDCGD
+2972 HDNDCGD
-2979 GSDESPECEY
+2979 NSDESPECEY
-2989 PTCGPHEFRCANGR
+2989 PTCGPNEFRCANGR
-3003 CLSNSQWECDG
+3003 CLSHKQWECDG

-3032 SPENKCNDSFF
+3032 GTESKCNSSSF
-3043 LCKNGKCIPEALLCD
+3043 LCHNGNCISEHLLCD

-3081 MSGCS
+3081 LSGCS

-3115 IDECSTT
+3115 IDECTTT
-3122 YPCSQKC
+3122 YPCSQVC
-3129 INTLG
+3129 YNTMG
-3134 SFKCLCIEGYKLKP
+3134 SFKCLCVDGYMVKP
-3148 DNPTSCKA
+3148 DDPTSCKA
-3156 VTDEEPFLIFANRY
+3156 VTDDEPFLIFANRY
-3170 YLRKLNLDGSNYTL
+3170 YLRKLSLDGSNYTL

-3264 NGAYRTVLVNSGLRE
+3264 NGAYRTVLVNTGLRE

-3285 DVQNGYLY
+3285 DVQHGYLY

-3333 SRIYWADARE
+3333 GRIYWADARE

-3356 HTVLS
+3356 HIVLS

-3373 EDFIYW
+3373 EDYIYW

-3392 TTGANKTLLI
+3392 TTGTNKTTLI

-3412 IYHPYR
+3412 IFHPYR

-3424 HPCKTNN
+3424 HPCKINN
-3431 AGCSN
+3431 GGCSN
-3436 LCLLSPGGGH
+3436 LCLLSPGGGF

-3455 LGSDGKTC
+3455 LGADGKTC
-3463 VSNCTASQFVCKND
+3463 ISNCTASQFVCKND

-3483 WKCDTEDDCGDRSDE
+3483 WKCDTEDDCGDHSDE
-3498 PEDCPEFKCRPG
+3498 PENCPEFKCRPG
-3510 QFQCSTGI
+3510 QFQCLTGV

-3523 FICDGDNDCQDNSD
+3523 FICDGDNDCHDSSD
-3537 EANCDIHVCLPS
+3537 EANCEVHVCLPS

-3623 QMTCGVDEFRCKDSG
+3623 QMRCGLDEFRCKDSG

-3676 KNNRCVPGRWQCD
+3676 RNNRCVPGRWQCD

-3698 DEESCTPRP
+3698 DEENCKPRP

-3737 DEKDCTPRCEFDQF
+3737 DEKECKPRCDHDQF
-3751 QCKNGHCI
+3751 HCRNGHCI
-3759 PMRWR
+3759 PLRWR

-3769 DCMDGTDEE
+3769 DCMDGSDEE
-3778 DCGTGVRTCPLDE
+3778 NCSTRVRTCPLDE

-3819 PEECLKFQCP
+3819 PEECLKFHCP

-3847 QCDGIDNCGDNTDEK
+3847 QCDGIDNCGDGTDELY
-3862 DCESPTAK
+3862 CESPTSR
-3870 PKSCSQDKNE
+3870 PRNCSHEKNE
-3880 FLCENKK
+3880 FHCHNGK
-3887 CISANLRCN
+3887 CIGAELRCN

-3904 SDEKSCSHD
+3904 SDEDRCLLDLKTYGCH
-3913 HKSYDCMT
+3913 T
-3921 NTTMC
+3921 NVTMC
-3926 GDEAQCIQSQPT
+3926 GDEAKCMQTRSAV
-3938 SYCTCRRGFQKV
+3938 YCTCRGGFQKV
-3950 PDKNS
+3950 TDKNS
-3955 CQDVNEC
+3955 CQDINEC
-3962 LRFGTCSQL
+3962 LNFGVCSQL
-3971 CNNTKGSHVCSCAK
+3971 CNNTKGSYMCTCAK
-3985 NFMKTD
+3985 NFMRTHH
-3991 NMCKAEGSE
+3991 MCKAEAVAPNKDKSCNASQRCYKVLDSALSE
-4000 HQILYIADDNKIRS
+4000 
-4014 MYPFNP
+4014 
-4020 NSAYEPAFQGD
+4020 
-4031 ENVRIDAMD
+4031 VID
-4040 IYVKG
+4040 
-4045 NKIYW
+4045 
-4050 TNWHTGRISY
+4050 S
-4060 CELPASSA
+4060 
-4068 ASTASNRNRRQID
+4068 RRAQ
-4081 GGVTHLNISGL
+4081 
-4092 KMPRGIAIDWV
+4092 KWPR
-4103 AGNIYWTDSGRDV
+4103 
-4116 IEVAQMKGENRKTL
+4116 
-4130 ISGMIDEPHA
+4130 
-4140 IVVDPLR
+4140 
-4147 GTMYWSDWGNHP
+4147 HP
-4159 KIETAAMDGT
+4159 PTAAAESDRPG
-4169 LRETLVQ
+4169 
-4176 DNIQWP
+4176 
-4182 TGLAV
+4182 
-4187 DYHNER
+4187 
-4193 LYWADAKLS
+4193 
-4202 VIGSI
+4202 
-4207 RLNGTDPV
+4207 
-4215 VAIDNKKGLSHP
+4215 
-4227 FSIDIFEDYIYGV
+4227 
-4240 TYINNRIFKIHKF
+4240 IH
-4253 GHKSV
+4253 
-4258 TNLTSGLN
+4258 
-4266 HATDVVLYHQY
+4266 
-4277 KQPEVTNPCDRKKC
+4277 
-4291 EWLCLLSPSGP
+4291 
-4302 VCTCPNGKRL
+4302 
-4312 DNGTCVVIPSP
+4312 
-4323 TASAVVPTTDTCDLV
+4323 
-4338 CLNGGSCFLNARKQA
+4338 
-4353 KCRCQPRY
+4353 
-4361 NGEKCQINQCW
+4361 
-4372 DYCQNGGMC
+4372 
-4381 AASPSGMPTCRC
+4381 
-4393 PTGFTGPR
+4393 
-4401 CNQQVCTDY
+4401 
-4410 CLNNGSCTVNQG
+4410 
-4422 NQPNCRCPPSFIG
+4422 
-4435 DRCQYRQCFDY
+4435 
-4446 CENEGVCQMT
+4446 
-4456 ASGAKQCRCPPQFE
+4456 
-4470 GAQCQENKCS
+4470 
-4480 RCQEGKCSINKQNG
+4480 
-4494 EVSCIC
+4494 
-4500 PDGKVAPSCLTCDDY
+4500 
-4515 CMHGGTCSISDK
+4515 
-4527 TQLPECLCPVGMTGT
+4527 
-4542 RCEDFIVSEQQ
+4542 
-4553 SNRTASIIIPILLL
+4553 RTP
-4567 LILLT
+4567 
-4572 VVAFV
+4572 
-4577 WYKWRI
+4577 
-4583 KGAKGFQHQRMTNGA
+4583 
-4598 MNVEIGNPTYK
+4598 
-4609 MYEGEPDDDVGELLD
+4609 
-4624 ADFAL
+4624 
-4629 DPDKPTNFTNPV
+4629 
-4641 YATLYM
+4641 
-4647 GAHNSRNSLASTDE
+4647 
-4661 KRELLS
+4661 
-4667 RGADDDLADPLA
+4667 

>member
-1 MGTRCARC
+1 M
-9 CLGTAWPQVLPVLRQ
+9 
-24 RAGPRG
+24 
-30 GGGDL
+30 
-35 PGFKTGSSG
+35 
-44 VPWRVPQGCLACS
+44 
-57 ARPSACGC
+57 
-65 PRTGCG
+65 
-71 GLQGARLLGRARWG
+71 
-85 WVRAPLPPCLLG
+85 
-97 APLLCRL
+97 
-104 RAVMDKGKLTPG
+104 GKL
-116 GSCFSSWTAVPAAV
+116 
-130 PLALKGKRSA
+130 
-140 RPRASS
+140 
-146 GQELGVLEQGRAWR
+146 
-160 GQAGLVLSRAAT
+160 
-172 GAGMIWGRSATLGAA
+172 
-187 FALRGDSCA
+187 
-196 FCCLAG
+196 
-202 PQSKVS
+202 
-208 RCQPNE
+208 
-214 HNCLGTELCIH
+214 
-225 MSKLCNGLH
+225 
-234 DCFDGSDEGP
+234 
-244 HCREQLANCT
+244 
-254 ALACQHHC
+254 
-262 VPTLSGPACYCNNS
+262 
-276 FQLAEDRRSCKDFD
+276 
-290 ECTVYGT
+290 
-297 CSQTCTNTE
+297 
-306 GSYTCSCVEGYLL
+306 
-319 QPDNRSCK
+319 
-327 AKNEPVD
+327 
-334 RPPVLLIA
+334 
-342 NSQNILATYL
+342 
-352 SGAPVPNITP
+352 
-362 TSAKQTTAMDFNY
+362 
-375 VEDTVCWVHVGDSAS
+375 
-390 QTILKCAKIPNL
+390 
-402 KGFVEERSINI
+402 
-413 SLSLHHVEQMAIDW
+413 
-427 LTGNFYFV
+427 
-435 DDIDDRIF
+435 
-443 VCNKNGV
+443 
-450 TCVTLLDLELYNPK
+450 
-464 GIALDP
+464 
-470 AMGKVFFTD
+470 FFTD

-542 IQGILIE
+542 IQGLLIE

-564 NSDNANAQQKTSVI
+564 NTDYANAQQKTSVI

-614 ACEPDQFGKPGGCS
+614 ACEPDQYKKPGGCS
-628 DICLLGNSHK
+628 DICLLSNSHK

-667 YGKGRPGI
+667 YGRGRPGI
-675 IRGMDMGAKV
+675 IRGMDIGAKV
-685 PDEHMIPIE
+685 QDEHMIPIE

-707 TGFIYFADTTSYLIG
+707 YGFVYFADTTSFLIG

-728 TERETILKDGIH
+728 TARETILKEGIL

-770 EKAAQTRK
+770 EKASQTRK
-778 TLIEGKMT
+778 TLVEGKMT

-798 WMYWTDWEEDPKDSK
+798 WMYWTDWEEDPKESK
-813 RGKIERA
+813 RGKIEKA

-825 NRNVFITSKTVLWPN
+825 NRSVFVTSKTVLWPN
-840 GLSLDIPAKILYWVD
+840 GLSIDIPNKILYWVD
-855 AFYDRIEMVYLNGT
+855 AFYDRIDMIYTNGT
-869 ERKIVYEGPELNH
+869 NRKSVYEGQELNH
-882 AFGLCHYS
+882 AFGLCHYGN
-890 SFLFW
+890 FLFW

-903 YRLDQAS
+903 YRLEQVS
-910 KVVSLLRNERPPI
+910 KTVTLLRNERPPI

-938 NKCRVNNGGCS
+938 NACRVNNGGCS
-949 SLCLATPRG
+949 SLCLAIPG
-958 RQCACAEDQILG
+958 SRQCACAEDQILDDNG
-970 VDSVTC
+970 VTC
-976 QANPSYIPPPQCQ
+976 KANPSYKPPPQCH

-994 CKNNRCIQERW
+994 CKNSRCIQERW

-1035 CKNNRC
+1035 CENNRC

-1067 RTCSPNQ
+1067 RTCPSNQ
-1074 FSCASGRCIPI
+1074 FSCASGRCIPL

-1098 SDESASCAYPT
+1098 SDESSKCAYPT

-1116 TCNNGR
+1116 TCNSGR

-1135 CGDNSDEAGC
+1135 CGDNSDEDGC
-1145 SHSCSSNQFKCNS
+1145 SHSCSSTQFKCNS
-1158 GRCIPV
+1158 GRCIPE

-1191 PPGGCHTDEFQC
+1191 PPGGCHNDEFQC

-1211 MRWRC
+1211 NRWRC
-1216 DGDTDCMDSS
+1216 DGDTDCMDTS

-1231 EGVTHVCDPNV
+1231 DGVTQTCDPNV

-1262 SDCEDNSD
+1262 GDCEDGSD
-1270 EENCESLVCKPPS
+1270 EENCDSLVCKSPS

-1298 LCDGSDDCGDGSDEG
+1298 LCDGNDDCGDGSDEG
-1313 ELCDQCSLNNGG
+1313 DLCDQCYLNNGG

-1336 GIVCSCPLGMELG
+1336 GIVCSCPLGMEPG
-1349 ADNKTCQI
+1349 PDNKTCQI
-1357 QSYCAKHLKCSQKC
+1357 MSYCAKHLRCSQRC
-1371 EQDKYNVKCSCY
+1371 EQEKDIVKCSCY
-1383 EGWMLEPDGESCRSL
+1383 EGWILDSDKESCSSL

-1408 NRHEIRRIDLHRG
+1408 NRHEIRRIDLNKG

-1435 LDFHLNQSSLYWTDV
+1435 LDFHLNESTLYWTDV
-1450 VEDKIYRGKLL
+1450 VEDKIYRGKLS
-1461 ENGALTSFEVVIQ
+1461 ESGALTSFEVIIQ
-1474 YGLATPEGLAVDWIA
+1474 HGLATPEGLAVDWIA

-1504 AKLDGTMRTTLL
+1504 AKLNGTMRTTLL

-1528 DPRYGIL
+1528 DPRNGIL
-1535 FWTDWDASLP
+1535 FWTDWDSRMP
-1545 RIEAASMSGAGRR
+1545 RIEAASMSGEGRR
-1558 TIHKETGSG
+1558 TIHKETGFG

-1577 LEKRILW
+1577 LEERILW
-1584 IDARSDAIYSALYD
+1584 IDARSDAIYSAKYD
-1598 GTGHIEVLRGH
+1598 GTGHIEVLRGN

-1632 NTLAKANKWTGH
+1632 NTLARANKWTGH
-1644 NVTVVQR
+1644 NVKVVQR

-1657 DLQVYHPSRQPLAPN
+1657 DLQVYHPSRQPQAPN
-1672 PCEANGGKGP
+1672 PCALNDGTGP
-1682 CSHLCLINY
+1682 CSHLCLITY
-1691 NRTLSCACP
+1691 NQSYSCACP

-1705 DKDNMT
+1705 SPDKKT
-1711 CYEFKKFLL
+1711 CIDFRNFLL

-1783 ETVVSADLPN
+1783 ETIVSADLPN
-1793 AHGLSVD
+1793 ANGLAVD
-1800 WISRNLFW
+1800 WVSRNLFW

-1834 LDKPHC
+1834 LDKPRC
-1840 LVVHPLRGKL
+1840 LVVHPIKGKL

-1857 ISVANM
+1857 ISIANT
-1863 DGSNRTL
+1863 DGTEQRV
-1870 LFTNQKGPVGLAID
+1870 LFTNQKGPVGLSID
-1884 YPESK
+1884 FIDQK
-1889 LYWISSGNGTINRC
+1889 LYWISSGVSTINRC
-1903 NLDGSNLEVI
+1903 NLDGTGLEAI
-1913 ESVKGQLSKATAL
+1913 GTMRAYLGKATAL
-1926 AIMGDKLWW
+1926 AVMGDKLWW
-1935 ADQASERMGT
+1935 ADHASDKMGT
-1945 CNKKDGTEV
+1945 CNKKDGSDPR
-1954 TVLRN
+1954 VLRQN
-1959 STTLVM
+1959 TNQVM

-1970 DESIQ
+1970 DEEIQ
-1975 QAGTNPCSMNNGDC
+1975 KGTNNCSVNNGDC
-1989 SQLCLPTSETSRS
+1989 SQLCLPTSEYTRT

-2015 QSCEGV
+2015 HTCEGV

-2049 VSGTSLAVGIDFHA
+2049 VSGTSLAVGMDFHA

-2091 VTNGIGRVEGIAVDW
+2091 LTNGIGRVEGIAVDW

-2151 GYLFWTEWGQYPRI
+2151 GYLFWTEWGQHPRI

-2172 TERMVLVNVSISWP
+2172 SERSILVQNSISWP
-2186 NGISVDYEDGKLY
+2186 NGVSIDYEEGKLY

-2209 RIDLETGEN
+2209 RIDLETGKN

-2255 SKDNATESVSL
+2255 HKDNATDSVSL

-2275 DIKVFNRARQKG
+2275 DIKVFNRNRQKG
-2287 TNICAQNNGG
+2287 TNICAVKNGG
-2297 CQQLCLFRGGGQRTC
+2297 CQQLCLYRGNNNRTC
-2312 ACAHGMLSED
+2312 ACAHGMLAEN
-2322 GVSCRD
+2322 GQNCRN

-2343 IHLSDENNLNA
+2343 IHLSDESSLNA
-2354 PIKPFEDAEHMKNV
+2354 PVKPFEDHEHMKNV
-2368 IALAFDYRYGSKGSN
+2368 IALAFHHRDSDKGGI

-2390 HFGNIQQINDDGTG
+2390 HFGNIQQINHDGTG
-2404 RKTIV
+2404 RRTVV

-2422 GWDTLY
+2422 SWDALY

-2436 ITRHTVDQS
+2436 ITRHMVDQT
-2445 RLGAFERETVITM
+2445 RFGAFDRETVVTM

-2494 GSNVLIIIDQD
+2494 GGNVVIIIDKD

-2516 RAEKIY
+2516 KAEKLF

-2535 YDGSHRHVILKSEPV
+2535 YDGSKRYLILKTDPV
-2550 HPFGLAVYGDYIF
+2550 HPFGLAVYGEYIF

-2570 AVQRANK
+2570 AVHRANK
-2577 YVGTDMKLLRVD
+2577 YLGTDLKVLRGD

-2598 AVANDTDSCE
+2598 AVANDTNSCE
-2608 LSPCRVNN
+2608 LSPCKVNN
-2616 SGCQDLCLLTPKGHV
+2616 GGCQDICLLTPEGRV
-2631 NCSCRGERVL
+2631 NCSCRGDRIL
-2641 QEDFTCKALN
+2641 LEDFTCKSSN
-2651 STCNMHDEFECGNGD
+2651 STCNKYDEFECGNGD
-2666 CIDFSRTC
+2666 CIRYSMTC
-2674 DGVVHCKDKSDEKQ
+2674 DGFAHCKDKADEKHA
-2688 SYCSSRKC
+2688 YCSTRHCRKGFRRC
-2696 KKGYLHCMNG
+2696 ANG
-2706 RCIASRY
+2706 RCISSSF
-2713 WCNGV
+2713 WCNGLS
-2718 DDCGDNS
+2718 DCEDNS
-2725 DEVPCNKTSCA
+2725 DEIACNKTSC
-2736 ATEFRCRDGTCIGNS
+2736 TPEEFRCRDGTCIGNS

-2757 IDCEDASDEMNCT
+2757 IDCEDASDEMNCNI
-2770 ATDCSGYF
+2770 TDCSSYF
-2778 KLGVKGTTFQ
+2778 KLGVKGLTF
-2788 KCEHTSLCYAPSWV
+2788 KNCERTSLCYAPSWV
-2802 CDGANDCG
+2802 CDGSNDCG
-2810 DYSDERNCPGGREP
+2810 DFSDEMNCPGINKP
-2824 RCPANYFA
+2824 KCSVNYFA
-2832 CPSGRCIPMTWTC
+2832 CPSGHCIPMSWTC
-2845 DKEDDCEN
+2845 DKENDCEN
-2853 GEDETHCSERQD
+2853 GEDETHCSN
-2865 KFCYPVQFECNNHRC
+2865 FCTSMQFECSNHRC
-2880 ISKLWVCDGADDCGD
+2880 ISERWVCDGSDDCGD
-2895 GSDEDSRCR
+2895 KSDEGVICQSN
-2904 LTTCSTGSFQCPGT
+2904 TCSPEFFRCPSLHL
-2918 YVCVP
+2918 CIP
-2923 ERWLCDGDKDCAD
+2923 RHWMCDGEIDCPD
-2936 GADETLAAGC
+2936 GADESIHAGC
-2946 LYNNTCDE
+2946 LFNNTCDAK
-2954 REFMCGNRQCIPK
+2954 EFMCQNRQCIPK
-2967 HFVCD
+2967 QFVCD
-2972 HDDDCGD
+2972 HDSDCSD
-2979 GSDESPECEY
+2979 GSDESPDCQY
-2989 PTCGPHEFRCANGR
+2989 PTCGPEEFRCANGR
-3003 CLSNSQWECDG
+3003 CLVNKQWECDG
-3014 EFDCHDHSDEAPK
+3014 EFDCHDKSDEAPK
-3027 NPRCS
+3027 NPQCTGS
-3032 SPENKCNDSFF
+3032 ENKCNETFY
-3043 LCKNGKCIPEALLCD
+3043 LCKNGTCIPDILLCD
-3058 NNNDCAD
+3058 NNDDCGD
-3065 GSDELNCFI
+3065 GSDERNCFV

-3081 MSGCS
+3081 LSGCS

-3091 LKIGYKCRCRPGFR
+3091 LKIGYKCRCRPGFW
-3105 LKDDGKTCID
+3105 LKDDGKTCVD
-3115 IDECSTT
+3115 IDECTTT
-3122 YPCSQKC
+3122 YPCSQRC
-3129 INTLG
+3129 INTHG
-3134 SFKCLCIEGYKLKP
+3134 SYRCLCVEGYEARG
-3148 DNPTSCKA
+3148 NNSNSCKVA
-3156 VTDEEPFLIFANRY
+3156 ASSEVEEPFLIFANRY
-3170 YLRKLNLDGSNYTL
+3170 YLRKLSLGGTNYTL

-3200 EQMIYWTDVTTQGSM
+3200 EEMIYWTDVTTQGSM

-3264 NGAYRTVLVNSGLRE
+3264 NGAYRTVLVNTGLRE

-3285 DVQNGYLY
+3285 DVQHGYLY
-3293 WTDWGDHSLIGKIG
+3293 WTDWGDNSLIGKIG

-3312 RSVIVDTKITWP
+3312 RSVIVDSKITWP

-3343 DYIEFASLDGSNR
+3343 DYIQFANLDGTNR

-3373 EDFIYW
+3373 EDYIYW

-3392 TTGANKTLLI
+3392 TTGADKSMLI

-3412 IYHPYR
+3412 IYHMYR

-3431 AGCSN
+3431 GGCSN
-3436 LCLLSPGGGH
+3436 LCLLSPAGGY

-3498 PEDCPEFKCRPG
+3498 PSDCPEFKCRPG

-3572 GDGEDEKDCPE
+3572 GDGDDEKDCPE

-3590 FQCAITKR
+3590 FQCAVNKR

-3613 DGSDEPANCT
+3613 DGSDEPENCT

-3654 DGSDEPKE
+3654 DSSDEPKE

-3698 DEESCTPRP
+3698 DEETCTPRP

-3726 CDGDHDCADGS
+3726 CDGDHDCIDGS
-3737 DEKDCTPRCEFDQF
+3737 DEKDCKVRCEPDQF
-3751 QCKNGHCI
+3751 QCNNGHCI
-3759 PMRWR
+3759 PHRWH

-3769 DCMDGTDEE
+3769 DCMDGSDEE
-3778 DCGTGVRTCPLDE
+3778 DCQNTVRTCPQDE
-3791 FQCNNTLCKPLAWK
+3791 FQCDNTLCKPLAWK
-3805 CDGEDDCGDNSDEN
+3805 CDGEDDCGDNSDEK
-3819 PEECLKFQCP
+3819 PEECLKFTCP
-3829 PNRPFRCKNDRV
+3829 PFRQFRCRNDRV
-3841 CLWIGR
+3841 CLSMAR
-3847 QCDGIDNCGDNTDEK
+3847 VCDGIDNCGDGTDEEHCDK
-3862 DCESPTAK
+3862 K
-3870 PKSCSQDKNE
+3870 PKKCDLEKEEFQCKNH
-3880 FLCENKK
+3880 K
-3887 CISANLRCN
+3887 CISSSLRCDV
-3896 FFDDCGDG
+3896 FDDCGDG
-3904 SDEKSCSHD
+3904 SDEEGCYPDIKIHGCHAN
-3913 HKSYDCMT
+3913 
-3921 NTTMC
+3921 NTVC
-3926 GDEAQCIQSQPT
+3926 GEEMKCVDLHNT
-3938 SYCTCRRGFQKV
+3938 VYCTCKDGFEKI
-3950 PDKNS
+3950 PDINACK
-3955 CQDVNEC
+3955 DVNEC
-3962 LRFGTCSQL
+3962 LNFGTCSQI
-3971 CNNTKGSHVCSCAK
+3971 CNNTKGSYMCTCAK
-3985 NFMKTD
+3985 NFLKTS
-3991 NMCKAEGSE
+3991 NHSCKADGSD
-4000 HQILYIADDNKIRS
+4000 QVLYIADDNEIRS
-4014 MYPFNP
+4014 LYPFNP
-4020 NSAYEPAFQGD
+4020 NSAYEQEFRGD
-4031 ENVRIDAMD
+4031 EYVRIDAMD
-4040 IYVKG
+4040 VYVKG
-4045 NKIYW
+4045 NKIFW
-4050 TNWHTGRISY
+4050 SNWHTGKISY
-4060 CELPASSA
+4060 RELHGTSST
-4068 ASTASNRNRRQID
+4068 SSNRNKRQMD
-4081 GGVTHLNISGL
+4081 EVVTDLNIPGL
-4092 KMPRGIAIDWV
+4092 KMPRGIAVDWV
-4103 AGNIYWTDSGRDV
+4103 AGNLYWTDSGRDV
-4116 IEVAQMKGENRKTL
+4116 IEVAQIKGEHQKTL

-4140 IVVDPLR
+4140 IVVDPPR

-4169 LRETLVQ
+4169 LRETLVK

-4187 DYHNER
+4187 DYYNER

-4202 VIGSI
+4202 IICSI

-4215 VAIDNKKGLSHP
+4215 VAITNKKGLTHP

-4240 TYINNRIFKIHKF
+4240 TYINNLIFKVHKF
-4253 GHKSV
+4253 GHGPV
-4258 TNLTSGLN
+4258 TNLTWGKS
-4266 HATDVVLYHQY
+4266 HVTDVVLYHQY

-4291 EWLCLLSPSGP
+4291 EWLCLLSPSGS
-4302 VCTCPNGKRL
+4302 VCTCPNGRRL
-4312 DNGTCVVIPSP
+4312 DNGTCMPIPSP
-4323 TASAVVPTTDTCDLV
+4323 TISPDASTPESCNLE
-4338 CLNGGSCFLNARKQA
+4338 CLNGGKCFLNARKQP
-4353 KCRCQPRY
+4353 KCRCSSSY
-4361 NGEKCQINQCW
+4361 DGERCEIHQCR
-4372 DYCQNGGMC
+4372 DFCKNGGIC
-4381 AASPSGMPTCRC
+4381 APSLTGVPTCRC
-4393 PTGFTGPR
+4393 PTGFTGPQ
-4401 CNQQVCTDY
+4401 CLQEVCTPGY
-4410 CLNNGSCTVNQG
+4410 CQNNATCIVNQG
-4422 NQPNCRCPPSFIG
+4422 NQPSCRCPSEYNG
-4435 DRCQYRQCFDY
+4435 DRCQYRNCYNY
-4446 CENEGVCQMT
+4446 CENGICQMLPN
-4456 ASGAKQCRCPPQFE
+4456 GVKQCRCNSE
-4470 GAQCQENKCS
+4470 YE
-4480 RCQEGKCSINKQNG
+4480 
-4494 EVSCIC
+4494 
-4500 PDGKVAPSCLTCDDY
+4500 
-4515 CMHGGTCSISDK
+4515 
-4527 TQLPECLCPVGMTGT
+4527 GT
-4542 RCEDFIVSEQQ
+4542 RCEIHRCSRCKDGKCTIENGEVTCICLGGRIAKTCLTCENYCLNGGICTMNGQTDMPECQCTTEMTGPTCNVYVGVKQTGS
-4553 SNRTASIIIPILLL
+4553 STASIVIPIVVVILLVLLL
-4567 LILLT
+4567 
-4572 VVAFV
+4572 VGAFF
-4577 WYKWRI
+4577 WYRHRMS
-4583 KGAKGFQHQRMTNGA
+4583 GAKGFQHQRMTNGA

-4609 MYEGEPDDDVGELLD
+4609 MYEGEQEDDGGDLLD
-4624 ADFAL
+4624 ADFTL

-4647 GAHNSRNSLASTDE
+4647 GAHNSRHSLASTDE

-4667 RGADDDLADPLA
+4667 RGDDDFSDPLA